1 MNTPETVTVAAGHTA
16 VPTVTDIVNASKGR
30 WPHILHNMG
39 INVPENNKH
48 GACPKC
54 GGKDRFRFDDKNG
67 KGTWFCNHCGNGDG
81 LDLITLVTG
90 KDIKSSC
97 HEINKII
104 QLPEFRKIT
113 PTRIKKVSAEK
124 GVGTYEKLKNG
135 CLSGESQYLTNKG
148 LMNNQYNIT
157 GHPYTQG
164 NFSFPAG
171 SLLLPLVNCQQ
182 TVTGGQLISPA
193 GEKSLLSGSVLS
205 GSFIIVSPQTAAQP
219 EQIIITE
226 GFATGLSIA
235 KITDALIVAAVAAT
249 NLVKAAQQLRGK
261 WPDARIII
269 AGDNDFSDGSDNTG
283 KMWAERAARAVDGWV
298 TLPPTHYKADWDDY
312 RQENNP
318 EKLKEAFFEEMMYFG
333 KDKTRLPQGFR
344 LTQEYLWF
352 DKQINKSDGDTE
364 IRNIKISS
372 PIKVTAITCD
382 ADGSNY
388 GRLLEWEDTYGNS
401 RKWAM
406 PMEMLSGSG
415 EELRRVLLVNGLSYI
430 NISGQARAHLMEYI
444 SLCRPERKVTCV
456 NKTGWHGNVY
466 VLQDEVIGAGADSV
480 ILQTSS
486 VQGKDFRVAGTSEEW
501 REHIGRYC
509 TGNAR
514 LAFSVSLAF
523 ASSLL
528 RLVGVGGGG
537 YHLKG
542 ESTDGKTTTMKVAA
556 SVCGGTD
563 YWYTWRAT
571 GNALEGTACR
581 RNDATLML
589 DEIREVDGREA
600 GNIAYMLANGQGKAR
615 AKTDG
620 SVRETNRWN
629 LLFLST
635 GELSLVEHAAN
646 AGERTYAGVEVR
658 MIQIP
663 SDSGKFGVFEE
674 LHQFASGKALAEY
687 LEQAVT
693 KYHGSPFRD
702 WLKYLTGNLT
712 EVSGTAKA
720 LLKEYTA
727 RMMPEDAGNQV
738 GRAITRFALVAMAGE
753 IATQAGMTGWQPGE
767 AYTAAE
773 KCLTAWM
780 KERGHT
786 ANQEDITA
794 LEQVS
799 DFISRNQF
807 SRFADWYDEH
817 SRPVSMMGF
826 RRVEKAAQGH
836 DPSIAFYVLPSA
848 WKEICKGYDSR
859 KVARLCVK
867 KGWLEAGK
875 DGRTQTS
882 IRLPEIGLKRVYL
895 FNSQILGCA
904 GDD

>member
-1 MNTPETVTVAAGHTA
+1 MTQTHFSVETPSVS
-16 VPTVTDIVNASKGR
+16 DIVKASQGR
-30 WPHILHNMG
+30 WLYILANLG
-39 INVPENNKH
+39 ITVPDNHKH

-67 KGTWFCNHCGNGDG
+67 KGTWFCNQCGHGDG
-81 LDLITLVTG
+81 LDLVKLVTG
-90 KDIKSSC
+90 KKTKTACQEVS
-97 HEINKII
+97 KII
-104 QLPEFRKIT
+104 LLPTFKEIAPT
-113 PTRIKKVSAEK
+113 PIKKVSAKK
-124 GVGTYEKLKNG
+124 GIEHYEKIKAFSSL
-135 CLSGESQYLTNKG
+135 GESQYLINKG
-148 LMNNQYNIT
+148 FANHQCLIT
-157 GHPYTQG
+157 RQQYTQG
-164 NFSFPAG
+164 EFSFPVG
-171 SLLLPLVNCQQ
+171 SLLLPLVD
-182 TVTGGQLISPA
+182 TDSVIKGGQLISLN
-193 GEKSLLSGSVLS
+193 GEKSLLSGSTLS
-205 GSFIIVSPQTAAQP
+205 GSFIIVRQP
-219 EQIIITE
+219 EKKPLEQIVITE
-226 GFATGLSIA
+226 GFATGLSLS
-235 KITDALIVAAVAAT
+235 KCLDALIVASVSAT
-249 NLVKAAQQLRGK
+249 NLVKVAQQLRAQY
-261 WPDARIII
+261 PDAKIII
-269 AGDNDFSDGSDNTG
+269 AGDNDFVDGKDNTG
-283 KMWAERAARAVDGWV
+283 KMWAERAGKAVDGWV
-298 TLPPTHYKADWDDY
+298 TLPPTHYKADWDDV
-312 RQENNP
+312 RQENSL
-318 EKLKEAFFEEMMYFG
+318 EKLKEAFFEEMTYYG
-333 KDKTRLPQGFR
+333 KDRTRLPQGFR

-352 DKQINKSDGDTE
+352 DKQITKSDGDIE
-364 IRNIKISS
+364 VRNIKISS

-388 GRLLEWEDTYGNS
+388 GRLLEWEDTYGNC

-466 VLQDEVIGAGADSV
+466 VLQDEVVGNGADSV

-486 VQGKDFRVAGTSEEW
+486 VQGKDFRVSGTSEQW
-501 REHIGRYC
+501 REHIGKYC
-509 TGNAR
+509 VGNAR

-523 ASSLL
+523 ASPLL
-528 RLVGVGGGG
+528 RLAGVGGGG

-542 ESTDGKTTTMKVAA
+542 ESTDGKTTTMKVAS

-635 GELSLVEHAAN
+635 GELSLVEHASN

-663 SDSGKFGVFEE
+663 SDSGKYGVFED
-674 LHQFASGKALAEY
+674 LHHFTSGKAIAEY
-687 LEQAVT
+687 LEHAVT
-693 KYHGSPFRD
+693 RYHGTPFRD
-702 WLKYLTGNLT
+702 WLKYITNNLSD
-712 EVSGTAKA
+712 VSNTAKA
-720 LLKEYTA
+720 LLKEYTTKL
-727 RMMPEDAGNQV
+727 MPENAGNQV

-753 IATQAGMTGWQPGE
+753 MATRAGITGWKEGE
-767 AYTAAE
+767 AFISAK
-773 KCLTAWM
+773 KCLSAWM

-786 ANQEDITA
+786 ANQEDMTA

-799 DFISRNQF
+799 DFISRHQF
-807 SRFADWYDEH
+807 SRFADWYDEY
-817 SRPVSMMGF
+817 SRPASMMGF
-826 RRVEKAAQGH
+826 RRVEKDTGNGES
-836 DPSIAFYVLPSA
+836 SITFYVLPTA
-848 WKEICKGYDSR
+848 WKEICKGFDAR
-859 KVARLCVK
+859 KVVRLCVE
-867 KGWLEAGK
+867 KGWLETGK
-875 DGRTQTS
+875 DGKTQTS
-882 IRLPEIGLKRVYL
+882 IRLPEIGVKRVYV
-895 FNSQILGCA
+895 FNSDVLGCSEIE
-904 GDD
+904 

>member
-1 MNTPETVTVAAGHTA
+1 MTQTHFSVETPSVS
-16 VPTVTDIVNASKGR
+16 DIVKASQGR
-30 WPHILHNMG
+30 WLYILANLG
-39 INVPENNKH
+39 ITVPDNHKH

-67 KGTWFCNHCGNGDG
+67 KGTWFCNQCGHGDG
-81 LDLITLVTG
+81 LDLVKLVTG
-90 KDIKSSC
+90 KETKTAC
-97 HEINKII
+97 QEVNKII
-104 QLPEFRKIT
+104 LLPAFKEIAPT
-113 PTRIKKVSAEK
+113 PIKKVSAKK
-124 GVGTYEKLKNG
+124 GIEHYEKIKAFCSL
-135 CLSGESQYLTNKG
+135 GESQYLINKG
-148 LMNNQYNIT
+148 FSNHQCLIT
-157 GHPYTQG
+157 RQQYTQG
-164 NFSFPAG
+164 EFSFPVG
-171 SLLLPLVNCQQ
+171 SLLLPLVD
-182 TVTGGQLISPA
+182 TDSVIKGGQLISLN
-193 GEKSLLSGSVLS
+193 GEKSLLSGSTLS
-205 GSFIIVSPQTAAQP
+205 GSFIVVRQP
-219 EQIIITE
+219 EKKPLEQIVITE
-226 GFATGLSIA
+226 GFATGLSLS
-235 KITDALIVAAVAAT
+235 KCLDALIVASVSAT
-249 NLVKAAQQLRGK
+249 NLVKVAQQLRAQY
-261 WPDARIII
+261 PDAKIII
-269 AGDNDFSDGSDNTG
+269 AGDNDFVDGKDNTG
-283 KMWAERAARAVDGWV
+283 KMWAERAGKAVDGWV
-298 TLPPTHYKADWDDY
+298 TLPPTHYKADWDDF
-312 RQENNP
+312 RQENSL
-318 EKLKEAFFEEMMYFG
+318 EKLKEAFFEEMTYYG
-333 KDKTRLPQGFR
+333 KDRTRLPQGFR

-352 DKQINKSDGDTE
+352 DKQITKSDGDIE
-364 IRNIKISS
+364 VRNIKISS

-388 GRLLEWEDTYGNS
+388 GRLLEWEDTYGNC

-466 VLQDEVIGAGADSV
+466 VLQDEVVGNGADSV

-486 VQGKDFRVAGTSEEW
+486 VQGKDFRVSGTSEQW
-501 REHIGRYC
+501 REHIGKYC
-509 TGNAR
+509 VGNAR

-523 ASSLL
+523 ASPLL
-528 RLVGVGGGG
+528 RLVSVGGGG

-542 ESTDGKTTTMKVAA
+542 ESTDGKTTTMKVAS

-635 GELSLVEHAAN
+635 GELSLVEHASN

-663 SDSGKFGVFEE
+663 SDSGKYGVFED
-674 LHQFASGKALAEY
+674 LHHFASGKAIAEY
-687 LEQAVT
+687 LEHAVT
-693 KYHGSPFRD
+693 RYHGTPFRD
-702 WLKYLTGNLT
+702 WLKYITNNLSD
-712 EVSGTAKA
+712 VSNTAKA
-720 LLKEYTA
+720 LLKEYTTKL
-727 RMMPEDAGNQV
+727 MPENAGNQV

-753 IATQAGMTGWQPGE
+753 MATRAGITGWKEGE
-767 AYTAAE
+767 AFISAK
-773 KCLTAWM
+773 KCLSAWM

-786 ANQEDITA
+786 ANQEDMTA

-799 DFISRNQF
+799 DFISRHQF
-807 SRFADWYDEH
+807 SRFADWYDEY
-817 SRPVSMMGF
+817 SRPASMMGF
-826 RRVEKAAQGH
+826 RRVEKDTGNGES
-836 DPSIAFYVLPSA
+836 SITFYVLPTA
-848 WKEICKGYDSR
+848 WKEICKGFDAR
-859 KVARLCVK
+859 KVVRLCVE
-867 KGWLEAGK
+867 KGWLETGK
-875 DGRTQTS
+875 DG
-882 IRLPEIGLKRVYL
+882 K
-895 FNSQILGCA
+895 
-904 GDD
+904 

>member
-1 MNTPETVTVAAGHTA
+1 MTQTHFSVETPSVS
-16 VPTVTDIVNASKGR
+16 DIVKASQGR
-30 WPHILHNMG
+30 WLYILANLG
-39 INVPENNKH
+39 ITVPDNHKH

-67 KGTWFCNHCGNGDG
+67 KGTWFCNQCGHGDG
-81 LDLITLVTG
+81 LDLVKLVTG
-90 KDIKSSC
+90 KETKTACQEVS
-97 HEINKII
+97 KII
-104 QLPEFRKIT
+104 LLPTFKEIA
-113 PTRIKKVSAEK
+113 PTQIKKVSAKK
-124 GVGTYEKLKNG
+124 GIEHYEKIKAFSSL
-135 CLSGESQYLTNKG
+135 GESQYLINKG
-148 LMNNQYNIT
+148 FANHQCLIT
-157 GHPYTQG
+157 RQQYTQG
-164 NFSFPAG
+164 EFSFPVG
-171 SLLLPLVNCQQ
+171 SLLLPLVD
-182 TVTGGQLISPA
+182 TDSVIKGGQLISLN
-193 GEKSLLSGSVLS
+193 GEKSLLSGSTLS
-205 GSFIIVSPQTAAQP
+205 GSFIIVRQP
-219 EQIIITE
+219 KKKPLEQIVITE
-226 GFATGLSIA
+226 GFATGLSLS
-235 KITDALIVAAVAAT
+235 KCLDALIVASVSAT
-249 NLVKAAQQLRGK
+249 NLVKVAQQLRAQY
-261 WPDARIII
+261 PDAKIII
-269 AGDNDFSDGSDNTG
+269 AGDNDFVDGKDNTG
-283 KMWAERAARAVDGWV
+283 KMWAERAGKAVDGWV
-298 TLPPTHYKADWDDY
+298 TLPPTHYKADWDDF
-312 RQENNP
+312 RQENSL
-318 EKLKEAFFEEMMYFG
+318 EKLKEAFFEEMTYYG
-333 KDKTRLPQGFR
+333 KDRTRLPQGFR

-352 DKQINKSDGDTE
+352 DKQITKSDGDIE
-364 IRNIKISS
+364 VRNIKISS

-388 GRLLEWEDTYGNS
+388 GRLLEWEDTYGNC

-466 VLQDEVIGAGADSV
+466 VLQDEVVGNGADSV

-486 VQGKDFRVAGTSEEW
+486 VQGKDFRVSGTSEQW
-501 REHIGRYC
+501 REHIGKYC
-509 TGNAR
+509 VGNAR

-523 ASSLL
+523 ASPLL
-528 RLVGVGGGG
+528 RLAGVGGGG

-542 ESTDGKTTTMKVAA
+542 ESTDGKTTTMKVAS

-635 GELSLVEHAAN
+635 GELSLVEHASN

-663 SDSGKFGVFEE
+663 SDSGKYGVFED
-674 LHQFASGKALAEY
+674 LHHFTSGKAIAEY
-687 LEQAVT
+687 LEHAVT
-693 KYHGSPFRD
+693 RYHGTPFRD
-702 WLKYLTGNLT
+702 WLKYITNNLSD
-712 EVSGTAKA
+712 VSNTAKA
-720 LLKEYTA
+720 LLKEYTTKL
-727 RMMPEDAGNQV
+727 MPENAGNQV

-753 IATQAGMTGWQPGE
+753 MATRAGITGWKEGE
-767 AYTAAE
+767 AFISAK
-773 KCLTAWM
+773 KCLSAWM

-786 ANQEDITA
+786 ANQEDMTA

-799 DFISRNQF
+799 DFISRHQF
-807 SRFADWYDEH
+807 SRFADWYDEY
-817 SRPVSMMGF
+817 SRPASMMGF
-826 RRVEKAAQGH
+826 RRVEKDTGNGES
-836 DPSIAFYVLPSA
+836 SITFYVLPTA
-848 WKEICKGYDSR
+848 WKEICKGFDAR
-859 KVARLCVK
+859 KVVRLCVE
-867 KGWLEAGK
+867 KGWLETGK
-875 DGRTQTS
+875 DGKTQTS
-882 IRLPEIGLKRVYL
+882 IRLPEIG
-895 FNSQILGCA
+895 
-904 GDD
+904 

>member
-1 MNTPETVTVAAGHTA
+1 MTQTHFSVETPSVS
-16 VPTVTDIVNASKGR
+16 DIVKASQGR
-30 WPHILHNMG
+30 WLYILANLG
-39 INVPENNKH
+39 ITVPDNHKH

-67 KGTWFCNHCGNGDG
+67 KGTWFCNQCGHGDG
-81 LDLITLVTG
+81 LDLVKLVTG
-90 KDIKSSC
+90 KKTKTACQEVS
-97 HEINKII
+97 KII
-104 QLPEFRKIT
+104 LLPTFKEIAPT
-113 PTRIKKVSAEK
+113 PIKKVSAKK
-124 GVGTYEKLKNG
+124 GIEHYEKIKAFSSL
-135 CLSGESQYLTNKG
+135 GESQYLINKG
-148 LMNNQYNIT
+148 FANHQCLIT
-157 GHPYTQG
+157 RQQYTQG
-164 NFSFPAG
+164 EFSFPVG
-171 SLLLPLVNCQQ
+171 SLLLPLVD
-182 TVTGGQLISPA
+182 TDSVIKGGQLISLN
-193 GEKSLLSGSVLS
+193 GEKSLLSGSTLS
-205 GSFIIVSPQTAAQP
+205 GSFIIVRQP
-219 EQIIITE
+219 EKKPLEQIVITE
-226 GFATGLSIA
+226 GFATGLSLS
-235 KITDALIVAAVAAT
+235 KCLDALIVASVSAT
-249 NLVKAAQQLRGK
+249 NLVKVAQQLRAQY
-261 WPDARIII
+261 PDAKIII
-269 AGDNDFSDGSDNTG
+269 AGDNDFVDGKDNTG
-283 KMWAERAARAVDGWV
+283 KMWAERAGKAVDGWV
-298 TLPPTHYKADWDDY
+298 TLPPTHYKADWDDF
-312 RQENNP
+312 RQENSL
-318 EKLKEAFFEEMMYFG
+318 EKLKEAFFEEMTYYG
-333 KDKTRLPQGFR
+333 KDRTRLPQGFR

-352 DKQINKSDGDTE
+352 DKQITKSDGDIE
-364 IRNIKISS
+364 VRNIKISS

-388 GRLLEWEDTYGNS
+388 GRLLEWEDTYGNC

-466 VLQDEVIGAGADSV
+466 VLQDEVVGNGADSV

-486 VQGKDFRVAGTSEEW
+486 VQGKDFRVSGTSEQW
-501 REHIGRYC
+501 REHIGKYC
-509 TGNAR
+509 VGNAR

-523 ASSLL
+523 ASPLL
-528 RLVGVGGGG
+528 RLAGVGGGG

-542 ESTDGKTTTMKVAA
+542 ESTDGKTTTMKVAS

-635 GELSLVEHAAN
+635 GELSLVEHASN

-663 SDSGKFGVFEE
+663 SDSGKYGVFED
-674 LHQFASGKALAEY
+674 LHHFTSGKAIAEY
-687 LEQAVT
+687 LEHAVT
-693 KYHGSPFRD
+693 RYHGTPFRD
-702 WLKYLTGNLT
+702 WLKYITNNLSD
-712 EVSGTAKA
+712 VSNTAKA
-720 LLKEYTA
+720 LLKEYTTKL
-727 RMMPEDAGNQV
+727 MPENAGNQV

-753 IATQAGMTGWQPGE
+753 MATRAGITGWKEGE
-767 AYTAAE
+767 AFISAK
-773 KCLTAWM
+773 KCLSAWM

-786 ANQEDITA
+786 ANQEDMTA

-799 DFISRNQF
+799 DFISRHQF
-807 SRFADWYDEH
+807 SRFADWYDEY
-817 SRPVSMMGF
+817 SRPASMMGF
-826 RRVEKAAQGH
+826 RCVEKDTGNGES
-836 DPSIAFYVLPSA
+836 SITFYVLPTA
-848 WKEICKGYDSR
+848 WKEICKGFDAR
-859 KVARLCVK
+859 KVVRLCVE
-867 KGWLEAGK
+867 KGWLETGK
-875 DGRTQTS
+875 DGKTQTS
-882 IRLPEIGLKRVYL
+882 IRLPEIGVKRVYV
-895 FNSQILGCA
+895 FNSDVLGCSEIE
-904 GDD
+904 

>member
-1 MNTPETVTVAAGHTA
+1 MTQTHFSAETPS
-16 VPTVTDIVNASKGR
+16 VTDIVKASQGR
-30 WPHILHNMG
+30 WLYILANLG
-39 INVPENNKH
+39 ITVPDNHKH

-67 KGTWFCNHCGNGDG
+67 KGTWFCNQCGHGDG
-81 LDLITLVTG
+81 LDLVKLVTG
-90 KDIKSSC
+90 KETKTAC
-97 HEINKII
+97 QEVNKII
-104 QLPEFRKIT
+104 LLPAFKEIAPT
-113 PTRIKKVSAEK
+113 PIKKVSAKK
-124 GVGTYEKLKNG
+124 GIEHYEKIKAFCSL
-135 CLSGESQYLTNKG
+135 GESQYLINKG
-148 LMNNQYNIT
+148 LANHQCLIT
-157 GHPYTQG
+157 RQQYTQG
-164 NFSFPAG
+164 EFNFPVG
-171 SLLLPLVNCQQ
+171 SLLLPLVD
-182 TVTGGQLISPA
+182 TDSVIKGGQLISLN
-193 GEKSLLSGSVLS
+193 GEKSLLSGSTLS
-205 GSFIIVSPQTAAQP
+205 GSFIVVRQP
-219 EQIIITE
+219 EKKPLEQIVITE
-226 GFATGLSIA
+226 GFATGLSLS
-235 KITDALIVAAVAAT
+235 KCLDALIVASVSAT
-249 NLVKAAQQLRGK
+249 NLVKVAQQLRAQYPEIK
-261 WPDARIII
+261 III
-269 AGDNDFSDGSDNTG
+269 AGDNDFVDGKDNTG
-283 KMWAERAARAVDGWV
+283 KIWAERAGKAVDGWV
-298 TLPPTHYKADWDDY
+298 TLPPTHYKADWDDF
-312 RQENNP
+312 RQENSL
-318 EKLKEAFFEEMMYFG
+318 EKLKEAFFEEMTYYG
-333 KDKTRLPQGFR
+333 KDRTRLPQGFR

-352 DKQINKSDGDTE
+352 DKQITKSDGDIE
-364 IRNIKISS
+364 VRNIKISS

-388 GRLLEWEDTYGNS
+388 GRLLEWEDTYGNC

-466 VLQDEVIGAGADSV
+466 VLQDEVVGNGADSV

-486 VQGKDFRVAGTSEEW
+486 VQGKDFRVSGTSEQW
-501 REHIGRYC
+501 REHIGKYC
-509 TGNAR
+509 VGNAR

-523 ASSLL
+523 ASPLL
-528 RLVGVGGGG
+528 RLAGVGGGG

-542 ESTDGKTTTMKVAA
+542 ESTDGKTTTMKVAS

-635 GELSLVEHAAN
+635 GELSLVEHASN

-663 SDSGKFGVFEE
+663 SDSGKYGVFED
-674 LHQFASGKALAEY
+674 LHHFASGKAIAEY
-687 LEQAVT
+687 LEHAVT
-693 KYHGSPFRD
+693 RYHGTPFRD
-702 WLKYLTGNLT
+702 WLKYITNNLSD
-712 EVSGTAKA
+712 VSNTAKA
-720 LLKEYTA
+720 LLKEYTTKL
-727 RMMPEDAGNQV
+727 MPENAGNQV

-753 IATQAGMTGWQPGE
+753 MATRAGITGWKEGE
-767 AYTAAE
+767 AFISAK
-773 KCLTAWM
+773 KCLSAWM

-786 ANQEDITA
+786 ANQEDMTA

-799 DFISRNQF
+799 DFISRHQF
-807 SRFADWYDEH
+807 SRFADWYDEY
-817 SRPVSMMGF
+817 SRPASMMGF
-826 RRVEKAAQGH
+826 RRVEKDTGNGES
-836 DPSIAFYVLPSA
+836 SITFYVLPTA
-848 WKEICKGYDSR
+848 WKEICKGFDAR
-859 KVARLCVK
+859 KVVRLCVE
-867 KGWLEAGK
+867 KGWLETGK
-875 DGRTQTS
+875 DGKTQTS
-882 IRLPEIGLKRVYL
+882 IRLPEIGVKRVYV
-895 FNSQILGCA
+895 FNSDVLGCSEIE
-904 GDD
+904 

>member
-1 MNTPETVTVAAGHTA
+1 MTQTHFSVETPSVS
-16 VPTVTDIVNASKGR
+16 DIVKASQGR
-30 WPHILHNMG
+30 WLYILANLG
-39 INVPENNKH
+39 ITVPDNHKH

-67 KGTWFCNHCGNGDG
+67 KGTWFCNQCGHGDG
-81 LDLITLVTG
+81 LDLVKLVTG
-90 KDIKSSC
+90 KETKTAC
-97 HEINKII
+97 QEVNKII
-104 QLPEFRKIT
+104 LLPAFKEIAPT
-113 PTRIKKVSAEK
+113 PVKNVSAKK
-124 GVGTYEKLKNG
+124 GIEHYEKIKAFCSL
-135 CLSGESQYLTNKG
+135 GESQYLINKG
-148 LMNNQYNIT
+148 FANHQCLIT
-157 GHPYTQG
+157 RQQYTQG
-164 NFSFPAG
+164 EFSFPVG
-171 SLLLPLVNCQQ
+171 SLLLPLVD
-182 TVTGGQLISPA
+182 TDSVIKGGQLISLN
-193 GEKSLLSGSVLS
+193 GEKSLLSGSTLS
-205 GSFIIVSPQTAAQP
+205 GSFIIVRQP
-219 EQIIITE
+219 EKKPLEQIVITE
-226 GFATGLSIA
+226 GFATGLSLS
-235 KITDALIVAAVAAT
+235 KCLDALIVASVSAT
-249 NLVKAAQQLRGK
+249 NLVKVAQQLRAQY
-261 WPDARIII
+261 PDAKIII
-269 AGDNDFSDGSDNTG
+269 AGDNDFVDGKDNTG
-283 KMWAERAARAVDGWV
+283 KMWAERAGKAVDGWV
-298 TLPPTHYKADWDDY
+298 TLPPTHYKADWDDF
-312 RQENNP
+312 RQENSL
-318 EKLKEAFFEEMMYFG
+318 EKLKEAFFEEMTYYG
-333 KDKTRLPQGFR
+333 KDRTRLPQGFR

-352 DKQINKSDGDTE
+352 DKQITKSDGDIE
-364 IRNIKISS
+364 VRNIKISS

-388 GRLLEWEDTYGNS
+388 GRLLEWEDTYGNC

-466 VLQDEVIGAGADSV
+466 VLQDEVVGNGADSV

-486 VQGKDFRVAGTSEEW
+486 VQGKDFRVSGTSEQW
-501 REHIGRYC
+501 REHIGKYC
-509 TGNAR
+509 IGNAR

-523 ASSLL
+523 ASPLL
-528 RLVGVGGGG
+528 RLAGVGGGG

-542 ESTDGKTTTMKVAA
+542 ESTDGKTTTMKVAS

-635 GELSLVEHAAN
+635 GELSLVEHASN

-663 SDSGKFGVFEE
+663 SDSGKYGVFED
-674 LHQFASGKALAEY
+674 LHHFTSGKAIAEY
-687 LEQAVT
+687 LEHAVT
-693 KYHGSPFRD
+693 RYHGTPFRD
-702 WLKYLTGNLT
+702 WLKYITNNLSD
-712 EVSGTAKA
+712 VSNTAKA
-720 LLKEYTA
+720 LLKEYTTKL
-727 RMMPEDAGNQV
+727 MPENAGNQV

-753 IATQAGMTGWQPGE
+753 MATRAGITGWKEGE
-767 AYTAAE
+767 AFISAK
-773 KCLTAWM
+773 KCLSAWM

-786 ANQEDITA
+786 ANQEDMTA

-799 DFISRNQF
+799 DFISRHQF
-807 SRFADWYDEH
+807 SRFVDWYDEY
-817 SRPVSMMGF
+817 SRPASMMGF
-826 RRVEKAAQGH
+826 RRVEKDTGNGES
-836 DPSIAFYVLPSA
+836 SITFYVLPTA
-848 WKEICKGYDSR
+848 WKEICKGFDAR
-859 KVARLCVK
+859 KVVRLCVE
-867 KGWLEAGK
+867 KGWLETGK
-875 DGRTQTS
+875 DGKPQTS
-882 IRLPEIGLKRVYL
+882 IRLPEIGVKRVYI
-895 FNSQILGCA
+895 FNSEVLGCSEIE
-904 GDD
+904 

>member
-1 MNTPETVTVAAGHTA
+1 MTQTHFSVETPSVS
-16 VPTVTDIVNASKGR
+16 DIVKASQGR
-30 WPHILHNMG
+30 WLYILANLG
-39 INVPENNKH
+39 ITVPDNHKH

-67 KGTWFCNHCGNGDG
+67 KGTWFCNQCGHGDG
-81 LDLITLVTG
+81 LDLVKLVTG
-90 KDIKSSC
+90 KETKTACQEVS
-97 HEINKII
+97 KII
-104 QLPEFRKIT
+104 LLPTFKEIAPT
-113 PTRIKKVSAEK
+113 PIKKVSAKK
-124 GVGTYEKLKNG
+124 GIEHYEKIKAFSSL
-135 CLSGESQYLTNKG
+135 GESQYLINKG
-148 LMNNQYNIT
+148 FANHQCLIT
-157 GHPYTQG
+157 RQQYTQG
-164 NFSFPAG
+164 EFSFPVG
-171 SLLLPLVNCQQ
+171 SLLLPLVD
-182 TVTGGQLISPA
+182 TDSVIKGGQLISLN
-193 GEKSLLSGSVLS
+193 GEKSLLSGSTLS
-205 GSFIIVSPQTAAQP
+205 GSFIIVRQP
-219 EQIIITE
+219 EKKPLEQIVITE
-226 GFATGLSIA
+226 GFATGLSLS
-235 KITDALIVAAVAAT
+235 KCLDALIVASVSAT
-249 NLVKAAQQLRGK
+249 NLVKVAQQLRAQY
-261 WPDARIII
+261 PDAKIII
-269 AGDNDFSDGSDNTG
+269 AGDNDFVDGKDNTG
-283 KMWAERAARAVDGWV
+283 KMWAERAGKAVDGWV
-298 TLPPTHYKADWDDY
+298 TLPPTHYKADWDDF
-312 RQENNP
+312 RQENSL
-318 EKLKEAFFEEMMYFG
+318 EKLKEAFFEEMTYYG
-333 KDKTRLPQGFR
+333 KDRTRLPQGFR

-352 DKQINKSDGDTE
+352 DKQITKSDGDIE
-364 IRNIKISS
+364 VRNIKISS

-388 GRLLEWEDTYGNS
+388 GRLLEWEDTYGNC

-466 VLQDEVIGAGADSV
+466 VLQDEVVGNGADSV
-480 ILQTSS
+480 ILQTSR
-486 VQGKDFRVAGTSEEW
+486 VQGKDFRVSGTSEQW
-501 REHIGRYC
+501 REHIGKYC
-509 TGNAR
+509 VGNAR

-523 ASSLL
+523 ASPLL

-542 ESTDGKTTTMKVAA
+542 ESTDGKTTTMKVAS

-635 GELSLVEHAAN
+635 GELSLVEHASN

-663 SDSGKFGVFEE
+663 SDSGKYGVFED
-674 LHQFASGKALAEY
+674 LHHFTSGKAIAEY
-687 LEQAVT
+687 LEHAVT
-693 KYHGSPFRD
+693 RYHGTPFRD
-702 WLKYLTGNLT
+702 WLKYITNNLSD
-712 EVSGTAKA
+712 VSNTAKA
-720 LLKEYTA
+720 LLKEYTTKL
-727 RMMPEDAGNQV
+727 MPENAGNQV

-753 IATQAGMTGWQPGE
+753 MATRAGITGWKEGE
-767 AYTAAE
+767 AFISAK
-773 KCLTAWM
+773 KCLSAWM

-786 ANQEDITA
+786 ANQEDMTA

-799 DFISRNQF
+799 DFISRHQF
-807 SRFADWYDEH
+807 SRFADWYDEY
-817 SRPVSMMGF
+817 SRPASMMGF
-826 RRVEKAAQGH
+826 RRVEKDTGNGES
-836 DPSIAFYVLPSA
+836 SITFYVLPTA
-848 WKEICKGYDSR
+848 WKEICKGFDAR
-859 KVARLCVK
+859 KVVRLCVE
-867 KGWLEAGK
+867 KGWLETGK
-875 DGRTQTS
+875 DGKTQTS
-882 IRLPEIGLKRVYL
+882 IRLPEIGVKRVYV
-895 FNSQILGCA
+895 FNSDVLGCSEIE
-904 GDD
+904 

>member
-1 MNTPETVTVAAGHTA
+1 MTQTHFSVETPSVS
-16 VPTVTDIVNASKGR
+16 DIVNASQGR
-30 WPHILHNMG
+30 WLYILANLG
-39 INVPENNKH
+39 ITVPDNHKH

-67 KGTWFCNHCGNGDG
+67 KGTWFCNQCGHGDG
-81 LDLITLVTG
+81 LDLVKLVTG
-90 KDIKSSC
+90 KETKTAC
-97 HEINKII
+97 QEVNKII
-104 QLPEFRKIT
+104 LLPAFKEIAPT
-113 PTRIKKVSAEK
+113 PIKKVSAKK
-124 GVGTYEKLKNG
+124 GIEHYEKIKAFCSL
-135 CLSGESQYLTNKG
+135 GESQYLINKG
-148 LMNNQYNIT
+148 LANHQCLIT
-157 GHPYTQG
+157 RQQYTQG
-164 NFSFPAG
+164 EFSFPVG
-171 SLLLPLVNCQQ
+171 SLLLPLVG
-182 TVTGGQLISPA
+182 TDSVIKGGQLISLN
-193 GEKSLLSGSVLS
+193 GEKSLLSGSTLS
-205 GSFIIVSPQTAAQP
+205 GSFIVVRQP
-219 EQIIITE
+219 EKKPLEQIVITE
-226 GFATGLSIA
+226 GFATGLSLS
-235 KITDALIVAAVAAT
+235 KCLDALIVASVSAT
-249 NLVKAAQQLRGK
+249 NLVKVAQQLRAQY
-261 WPDARIII
+261 PDAKIII
-269 AGDNDFSDGSDNTG
+269 AGDNDFVDGKDNTG
-283 KMWAERAARAVDGWV
+283 KMWAERAGKAVDGWV
-298 TLPPTHYKADWDDY
+298 TLPPTHYKADWDDF
-312 RQENNP
+312 RQENSL
-318 EKLKEAFFEEMMYFG
+318 EKLKEAFFEEMTYYG
-333 KDKTRLPQGFR
+333 KDRTRLPQGFR

-352 DKQINKSDGDTE
+352 DKQITKSDGDIE
-364 IRNIKISS
+364 VRNIKISS

-388 GRLLEWEDTYGNS
+388 GRLLEWEDTYGNC

-466 VLQDEVIGAGADSV
+466 VLQDEVVGNGADSV

-486 VQGKDFRVAGTSEEW
+486 VQGKDFRVSGTSEQW
-501 REHIGRYC
+501 REHIGKYC
-509 TGNAR
+509 VGNAR

-523 ASSLL
+523 ASPLL

-542 ESTDGKTTTMKVAA
+542 ESTDGKTTTMKVAS

-635 GELSLVEHAAN
+635 GELSLVEHASN

-663 SDSGKFGVFEE
+663 SDSGKYGVFED
-674 LHQFASGKALAEY
+674 LHHFTSGKAIAEY
-687 LEQAVT
+687 LEHAVT
-693 KYHGSPFRD
+693 RYHGTPFRD
-702 WLKYLTGNLT
+702 WLKYITNNLSD
-712 EVSGTAKA
+712 VSNTAKA
-720 LLKEYTA
+720 LLKEYTTKL
-727 RMMPEDAGNQV
+727 MPENAGNQV

-753 IATQAGMTGWQPGE
+753 MATRAGITGWKEGE
-767 AYTAAE
+767 AFISAK
-773 KCLTAWM
+773 KCLSAWM

-786 ANQEDITA
+786 ANQEDMTA

-799 DFISRNQF
+799 DFISRHQF
-807 SRFADWYDEH
+807 SRFADWYDEY
-817 SRPVSMMGF
+817 SRPASMMGF
-826 RRVEKAAQGH
+826 RRVEKDTGNGES
-836 DPSIAFYVLPSA
+836 SITFYVLPTA
-848 WKEICKGYDSR
+848 WKEICKGFDAR
-859 KVARLCVK
+859 KVVRLCVE
-867 KGWLEAGK
+867 KGWLETGK
-875 DGRTQTS
+875 DGKTQTS
-882 IRLPEIGLKRVYL
+882 IRLPEIGVKRVYV
-895 FNSQILGCA
+895 FNSDVLGCSEIE
-904 GDD
+904 

>member
-1 MNTPETVTVAAGHTA
+1 MNSQNYPDSSTTHIRIPSVTEIVKAA
-16 VPTVTDIVNASKGR
+16 NGR
-30 WPHILHNMG
+30 WFYILNNLG
-39 INVPENNKH
+39 VSVPENHKH

-67 KGTWFCNHCGNGDG
+67 KGTWFCNHCGSGDG
-81 LDLITLVTG
+81 LDLIKLVTG
-90 KDIKSSC
+90 QDIKTTC
-97 HEINKII
+97 FEINKILL
-104 QLPEFRKIT
+104 LPEFKKIT
-113 PTRIKKVSAEK
+113 PTRVKKVSAQK
-124 GVGTYEKLKNG
+124 GIELFEKLKAL
-135 CLSGESQYLTNKG
+135 CFSGESQYLSNKG
-148 LMNNQYNIT
+148 LTNHQYLIT
-157 GHPYTQG
+157 QQQYTQG
-164 NFSFPAG
+164 EFIFPIG
-171 SLLLPLVNCQQ
+171 SLLLPLVDNQFLIK
-182 TVTGGQLISPA
+182 GGQLTSPK
-193 GEKSLLSGSVLS
+193 GEKSLLSGSALS
-205 GSFIIVSPQTAAQP
+205 GSFIVVTDKANEHI
-219 EQIIITE
+219 EQIVITE
-226 GFATGLSIA
+226 GFATGLSLSKVI
-235 KITDALIVAAVAAT
+235 DSFIVAAVAAT
-249 NLVKAAQQLRGK
+249 NLVKVAQHLRER
-261 WPDARIII
+261 WPQAKIII
-269 AGDNDFSDGSDNTG
+269 AGDNDFIDGKENTG
-283 KMWAERAARAVDGWV
+283 KVWAEKAAKAVDGWIS
-298 TLPPTHYKADWDDY
+298 LPPTHYKADWDDY
-312 RQENNP
+312 RQENSAD
-318 EKLKEAFFEEMMYFG
+318 KVKEAFFEEMTYCG
-333 KDKTRLPQGFR
+333 KDKAYLPQGFR
-344 LTQEYLWF
+344 LTQEYLWY
-352 DKQINKSDGDTE
+352 DKLVNKSDGDTE

-388 GRLLEWEDTYGNS
+388 GRLLEWEDTYGNC

-444 SLCRPERKVTCV
+444 SLCRPEKKVTCV

-466 VLQDEVIGAGADSV
+466 VLQDEVVGSGADSV

-486 VQGKDFRVAGTSEEW
+486 VQGKDFRVSGTSEEW
-501 REHIGRYC
+501 REHIGKYC
-509 TGNAR
+509 VGNAR

-528 RLVGVGGGG
+528 KLVGVGGGG

-663 SDSGKFGVFEE
+663 SDSGKHGVFEE
-674 LHQFASGKALAEY
+674 LHQFTSGKSLAEY
-687 LEQAVT
+687 LEHAVT

-702 WLKYLTGNLT
+702 WLKYLTHDLT
-712 EVSGTAKA
+712 FISGTAKA

-727 RMMPEDAGNQV
+727 KMMPENAGNQV

-753 IATQAGMTGWQPGE
+753 IATLAGITGWKQGE
-767 AYTAAE
+767 AFTAA
-773 KCLTAWM
+773 KTCLDAWM
-780 KERGHT
+780 NERGHT

-794 LEQVS
+794 LEQIT

-807 SRFADWYDEH
+807 SRFADWYDEN
-817 SRPVSMMGF
+817 SRPMNMMGF
-826 RRVEKAAQGH
+826 RRVEKGTGNQE
-836 DPSIAFYVLPSA
+836 PTIQFYVLPTA
-848 WKEICKGYDSR
+848 WKEICKGFDSR
-859 KVARLCVK
+859 KVVRLCIE
-867 KGWLEAGK
+867 KGWLETGK
-875 DGRTQTS
+875 DGKAQTS
-882 IRLPEIGLKRVYL
+882 IRLPEIGVKRVYV
-895 FNSQILGCA
+895 FNNEVLGSTEIH
-904 GDD
+904 

>member
-1 MNTPETVTVAAGHTA
+1 MNNQTHQNSSMAQARTPSVSDIVKSANGRWGYILNNLGVTVPDNH
-16 VPTVTDIVNASKGR
+16 
-30 WPHILHNMG
+30 
-39 INVPENNKH
+39 KH

-67 KGTWFCNHCGNGDG
+67 KGTWFCNHCGSGDG
-81 LDLITLVTG
+81 LDLLKLVTG
-90 KDIKSSC
+90 QDIKTTC
-97 HEINKII
+97 LEINKILL
-104 QLPEFRKIT
+104 LPEFKKIA
-113 PTRIKKVSAEK
+113 PTQIKKVSATRGIESF
-124 GVGTYEKLKNG
+124 EKLKAMS
-135 CLSGESQYLTNKG
+135 LSGESQYLTNKG
-148 LMNNQYNIT
+148 LTNHQCLIIQQ
-157 GHPYTQG
+157 HYTQG
-164 NFSFPAG
+164 ELKFPTG
-171 SLLLPLVNCQQ
+171 SLLLPLVDNQFL
-182 TVTGGQLISPA
+182 VKGGQLISPT
-193 GEKSLLSGSVLS
+193 GEKALLSGSALS
-205 GSFIIVSPQTAAQP
+205 GSFIIVSVQAQESL
-219 EQIIITE
+219 EQIVITE
-226 GFATGLSIA
+226 GFATGLSLSKVI
-235 KITDALIVAAVAAT
+235 DSFIVAAVAAT
-249 NLVKAAQQLRGK
+249 NLVKVAQQLRERYPLAK
-261 WPDARIII
+261 III
-269 AGDNDFSDGSDNTG
+269 AGDNDYIDGKENTG
-283 KMWAERAARAVDGWV
+283 KLWAEKAAKAVDGWI

-312 RQENNP
+312 RQENSTI
-318 EKLKEAFFEEMMYFG
+318 KVKEAFFEEMTYCG
-333 KDKTRLPQGFR
+333 KDKAYLPQGFR
-344 LTQEYLWF
+344 LTQEYLWY
-352 DKQINKSDGDTE
+352 DKLVNKSDGDTE
-364 IRNIKISS
+364 VRNIKISS

-388 GRLLEWEDTYGNS
+388 GRLLEWDDTYGNC

-444 SLCRPERKVTCV
+444 SLCRPEKKVTCV

-466 VLQDEVIGAGADSV
+466 VLQDEVVGTGADSV

-486 VQGKDFRVAGTSEEW
+486 VQGKDFRVAGTSDEW
-501 REHIGRYC
+501 REHIGKYC
-509 TGNAR
+509 VGNAR

-528 RLVGVGGGG
+528 KLVGVGGGG

-563 YWYTWRAT
+563 YWYTWRAR

-663 SDSGKFGVFEE
+663 SDSGKHGVFED
-674 LHQFASGKALAEY
+674 LHQFSSGKALAEH

-702 WLKYLTGNLT
+702 WLKYLTNDLT
-712 EVSGTAKA
+712 FISSTAKA

-727 RMMPEDAGNQV
+727 KLTPENAGNQV

-753 IATQAGMTGWQPGE
+753 IATLAGITGWKEGE
-767 AYTAAE
+767 AFTAA
-773 KCLTAWM
+773 KTCLDAWM
-780 KERGHT
+780 NERGHT
-786 ANQEDITA
+786 ANQEDMTA
-794 LEQVS
+794 LEQIT

-807 SRFADWYDEH
+807 SRFADWYDEN
-817 SRPVSMMGF
+817 SRPMNMMGF
-826 RRVEKAAQGH
+826 RRVEKGVCNQE
-836 DPSIAFYVLPSA
+836 PTIQFYVLPTA
-848 WKEICKGYDSR
+848 WKEICKGFDAR
-859 KVARLCVK
+859 KVVRLCIE
-867 KGWLEAGK
+867 KGWLETGK
-875 DGRTQTS
+875 DGKAQTS
-882 IRLPEIGLKRVYL
+882 IRLPEIGVKRVYV
-895 FNSQILGCA
+895 FNSEVLGSADIL
-904 GDD
+904 

>member
-1 MNTPETVTVAAGHTA
+1 MTQTHFSVETPSVS
-16 VPTVTDIVNASKGR
+16 DIVKASQGR
-30 WPHILHNMG
+30 WLYILANLG
-39 INVPENNKH
+39 ITVPDNHKH

-67 KGTWFCNHCGNGDG
+67 KGTWFCNQCGHGDG
-81 LDLITLVTG
+81 LDLVKLVTG
-90 KDIKSSC
+90 KETKTAC
-97 HEINKII
+97 QEVNKII
-104 QLPEFRKIT
+104 LLPAFKEIAPT
-113 PTRIKKVSAEK
+113 PVKKVSAKK
-124 GVGTYEKLKNG
+124 GIEHYEKIKAFCSL
-135 CLSGESQYLTNKG
+135 GESQYLINKG
-148 LMNNQYNIT
+148 LANHQCLIT
-157 GHPYTQG
+157 RQQYTQG
-164 NFSFPAG
+164 EFSFPVG
-171 SLLLPLVNCQQ
+171 SLLLPLVD
-182 TVTGGQLISPA
+182 TDSVIKGGQLISLN
-193 GEKSLLSGSVLS
+193 GEKSLLSGSTLS
-205 GSFIIVSPQTAAQP
+205 GSFIVVCQP
-219 EQIIITE
+219 EKKPLEQIVITE
-226 GFATGLSIA
+226 GFATGLSLS
-235 KITDALIVAAVAAT
+235 KCLDALIVASVSAT
-249 NLVKAAQQLRGK
+249 NLVKVAQQLRAQY
-261 WPDARIII
+261 PDAKIII
-269 AGDNDFSDGSDNTG
+269 AGDNDFVDGKDNTG
-283 KMWAERAARAVDGWV
+283 KMWAERAGKAVDGWV
-298 TLPPTHYKADWDDY
+298 TLPPTHYKADWDDF
-312 RQENNP
+312 RQENSL
-318 EKLKEAFFEEMMYFG
+318 EKLKEAFFEEMTYYG
-333 KDKTRLPQGFR
+333 KDRTRLPQGFR

-352 DKQINKSDGDTE
+352 DKQITKSDGDIE
-364 IRNIKISS
+364 VRNIKISS

-388 GRLLEWEDTYGNS
+388 GRLLEWEDTYGNC

-466 VLQDEVIGAGADSV
+466 VLQDEVVGNGADSV

-486 VQGKDFRVAGTSEEW
+486 VQGKDFRVSGTSEQW
-501 REHIGRYC
+501 REHIGKYC
-509 TGNAR
+509 VGNAR

-523 ASSLL
+523 ASPLL
-528 RLVGVGGGG
+528 RLAGVGGGG

-542 ESTDGKTTTMKVAA
+542 ESTDGKTTTMKVAS

-635 GELSLVEHAAN
+635 GELSLVEHASN

-663 SDSGKFGVFEE
+663 SDSGKYGVFED
-674 LHQFASGKALAEY
+674 LHHFTSGKAIAEY
-687 LEQAVT
+687 LEHAVT
-693 KYHGSPFRD
+693 RYHGTPFRD
-702 WLKYLTGNLT
+702 WLKYITNNLSD
-712 EVSGTAKA
+712 VSNTAKA
-720 LLKEYTA
+720 LLKEYTTKL
-727 RMMPEDAGNQV
+727 MPENAGNQV

-753 IATQAGMTGWQPGE
+753 MATRAGITGWKEGE
-767 AYTAAE
+767 AFISAK
-773 KCLTAWM
+773 KCLSAWM

-786 ANQEDITA
+786 ANQEDMTA

-799 DFISRNQF
+799 DFISRHQF
-807 SRFADWYDEH
+807 SRFADWYDEY
-817 SRPVSMMGF
+817 SRPASMMGF
-826 RRVEKAAQGH
+826 RRVEKDTGNGES
-836 DPSIAFYVLPSA
+836 SITFYVLPTA
-848 WKEICKGYDSR
+848 WKEICKGFDAR
-859 KVARLCVK
+859 KVVRLCVE
-867 KGWLEAGK
+867 KGWLETGK
-875 DGRTQTS
+875 DGKTQTS
-882 IRLPEIGLKRVYL
+882 IRLPEIGVKRVYV
-895 FNSQILGCA
+895 FNSDVLGCSEIE
-904 GDD
+904 

>member
-1 MNTPETVTVAAGHTA
+1 MSLLNSSNSLTA
-16 VPTVTDIVNASKGR
+16 STQLPSVTDIMRSANGR
-30 WPHILHNMG
+30 WHYILTSLG
-39 INVPENNKH
+39 VCVPDNHKH

-67 KGTWFCNHCGNGDG
+67 KGTWFCNQCGSGDG
-81 LDLITLVTG
+81 LDLLKLVTG
-90 KDIKSSC
+90 KDTKTAC
-97 HEINKII
+97 FEINKILL
-104 QLPEFRKIT
+104 LPEFSKVI
-113 PTRIKKVSAEK
+113 PTKIKKVNAARSIELF
-124 GVGTYEKLKNG
+124 EKLKASSY
-135 CLSGESQYLTNKG
+135 LGESQYLTNKG
-148 LMNNQYNIT
+148 LINHQCLIT
-157 GHPYTQG
+157 QNSYKQG
-164 NFSFPAG
+164 ELSFPIG
-171 SLLLPLVNCQQ
+171 SILLPLVDNQFQ
-182 TVTGGQLISPA
+182 VKGGQLISPEGDKA
-193 GEKSLLSGSVLS
+193 LLSGSGLS
-205 GSFIIVSPQTAAQP
+205 GSFIVVSEKAQDTL
-219 EQIIITE
+219 EQIVITE
-226 GFATGLSIA
+226 GFATGLSLA
-235 KITDALIVAAVAAT
+235 KVIDTFIVAAVAAT
-249 NLVKAAQQLRGK
+249 NLEKVAQQLRERYPSVK
-261 WPDARIII
+261 III
-269 AGDNDFSDGSDNTG
+269 AGDNDFIDGKENTG
-283 KMWAERAARAVDGWV
+283 KVWAEKAAKAVDGWI

-312 RQENNP
+312 RQENNTV
-318 EKLKEAFFEEMMYFG
+318 KVKEAFFEEMTYCG
-333 KDKTRLPQGFR
+333 KDKAYLPQGFR
-344 LTQEYLWF
+344 LTQEYLWY
-352 DKQINKSDGDTE
+352 DKLVNKSDGDTE
-364 IRNIKISS
+364 VRNIKISS

-388 GRLLEWEDTYGNS
+388 GRLLEWDDTYGNC

-444 SLCRPERKVTCV
+444 SLCRPEKKVTCV

-466 VLQDEVIGAGADSV
+466 VLQDEVVGTGADSV

-486 VQGKDFRVAGTSEEW
+486 VQGKDFRVAGTSDEW
-501 REHIGRYC
+501 REHIGKYC
-509 TGNAR
+509 VGNAR

-528 RLVGVGGGG
+528 KLVGVGGGG

-663 SDSGKFGVFEE
+663 SDSGKHGVFED

-687 LEQAVT
+687 LEHAVT
-693 KYHGSPFRD
+693 KYHGTPFRD
-702 WLKYLTGNLT
+702 WLKYLTNDLT
-712 EVSGTAKA
+712 FISGTAKT

-727 RMMPEDAGNQV
+727 KMMPENAGNQV

-753 IATQAGMTGWQPGE
+753 IATIAGITGWQEGE
-767 AYTAAE
+767 AYIAAE
-773 KCLTAWM
+773 KCLAAWM

-794 LEQVS
+794 LEQVT

-807 SRFADWYDEH
+807 SRFADWYDEN
-817 SRPVSMMGF
+817 SRPLNMMGF
-826 RRVEKAAQGH
+826 RRVEKGAGNQE
-836 DPSIAFYVLPSA
+836 PTVQFYVLSSA

-859 KVARLCVK
+859 KVARLCID

-875 DGRTQTS
+875 DGRSQNS

-895 FNSQILGCA
+895 FNSDVLGSA
-904 GDD
+904 E

>member
-1 MNTPETVTVAAGHTA
+1 MTQTHFSSETPS
-16 VPTVTDIVNASKGR
+16 VTDIVKASQGR
-30 WPHILHNMG
+30 WLYILTNLG
-39 INVPENNKH
+39 ITVPDNHKH

-67 KGTWFCNHCGNGDG
+67 KGTWFCNQCGHGDG
-81 LDLITLVTG
+81 LDLVKLVTG
-90 KDIKSSC
+90 KETKTACQEVS
-97 HEINKII
+97 KII
-104 QLPEFRKIT
+104 LLPTFKEIA
-113 PTRIKKVSAEK
+113 PTQIKKVSAKK
-124 GVGTYEKLKNG
+124 GIEHYEKIKAFSSL
-135 CLSGESQYLTNKG
+135 GESQYLINKG
-148 LMNNQYNIT
+148 FANHQCLIT
-157 GHPYTQG
+157 RQQYTQG
-164 NFSFPAG
+164 EFSFPVG
-171 SLLLPLVNCQQ
+171 SLLLPLVD
-182 TVTGGQLISPA
+182 TDSVIKGGQLISLN
-193 GEKSLLSGSVLS
+193 GEKSLLSGSTLS
-205 GSFIIVSPQTAAQP
+205 GSFIIVRQP
-219 EQIIITE
+219 EKKPLEQIVITE
-226 GFATGLSIA
+226 GFATGLSLS
-235 KITDALIVAAVAAT
+235 KCLDALIVASVSAT
-249 NLVKAAQQLRGK
+249 NLVKVAQQLRAQY
-261 WPDARIII
+261 PDAKIII
-269 AGDNDFSDGSDNTG
+269 AGDNDFVDGKDNTG
-283 KMWAERAARAVDGWV
+283 KMWAERAGKAVDGWV
-298 TLPPTHYKADWDDY
+298 TLPPTHYKADWDDF
-312 RQENNP
+312 RQENSL
-318 EKLKEAFFEEMMYFG
+318 EKLKEAFFEEMTYYG
-333 KDKTRLPQGFR
+333 KDRTRLPQGFR

-352 DKQINKSDGDTE
+352 DKQITKSDGDIE
-364 IRNIKISS
+364 VRNIKISS

-388 GRLLEWEDTYGNS
+388 GRLLEWEDTYGNC

-466 VLQDEVIGAGADSV
+466 VLQDEVVGNGADSV

-486 VQGKDFRVAGTSEEW
+486 VQGKDFRVSGTSEQW
-501 REHIGRYC
+501 REHIGKYC
-509 TGNAR
+509 VGNAR

-523 ASSLL
+523 ASPLL
-528 RLVGVGGGG
+528 RLAGVGGGG

-542 ESTDGKTTTMKVAA
+542 ESTDGKTTTMKVAS

-635 GELSLVEHAAN
+635 GELSLVEHASN

-663 SDSGKFGVFEE
+663 SDSGKYGVFED
-674 LHQFASGKALAEY
+674 LHHFTSGKAIAEY
-687 LEQAVT
+687 LEHAVT
-693 KYHGSPFRD
+693 RYHGTPFRD
-702 WLKYLTGNLT
+702 WLKYITNNLSD
-712 EVSGTAKA
+712 VSNTAKA
-720 LLKEYTA
+720 LLKEYTTKL
-727 RMMPEDAGNQV
+727 MPENAGNQV

-753 IATQAGMTGWQPGE
+753 MATRAGITGWKEGE
-767 AYTAAE
+767 AFISAK
-773 KCLTAWM
+773 KCLSAWM

-786 ANQEDITA
+786 ANQEDMTA

-799 DFISRNQF
+799 DFISRHQF
-807 SRFADWYDEH
+807 SRFADWYDEY
-817 SRPVSMMGF
+817 SRPASMMGF
-826 RRVEKAAQGH
+826 RRVEKDTGNGES
-836 DPSIAFYVLPSA
+836 SITFYVLPTA
-848 WKEICKGYDSR
+848 WKEICKGFDAR
-859 KVARLCVK
+859 KVVRLCVE
-867 KGWLEAGK
+867 KGWLETGK
-875 DGRTQTS
+875 DGKTQTS
-882 IRLPEIGLKRVYL
+882 IRLPEIGVKRVYV
-895 FNSQILGCA
+895 FNSDVLGCSEIE
-904 GDD
+904 

>member
-1 MNTPETVTVAAGHTA
+1 MTLSHFSAETPSVS
-16 VPTVTDIVNASKGR
+16 DIVKASQGR
-30 WPHILHNMG
+30 WLYILANLG
-39 INVPENNKH
+39 ITVPDNHKH

-67 KGTWFCNHCGNGDG
+67 KGTWFCNQCGHGDG
-81 LDLITLVTG
+81 LDLVKLVTG
-90 KDIKSSC
+90 KETKIAC
-97 HEINKII
+97 QEVNKII
-104 QLPEFRKIT
+104 LLPAFKEIAPT
-113 PTRIKKVSAEK
+113 PIKKVSAKK
-124 GVGTYEKLKNG
+124 GIEHYEKIKAFCSL
-135 CLSGESQYLTNKG
+135 GESQYLINKG
-148 LMNNQYNIT
+148 LANHQCLIT
-157 GHPYTQG
+157 HQQYTQG
-164 NFSFPAG
+164 EFSFPVG
-171 SLLLPLVNCQQ
+171 SLLLPLVG
-182 TVTGGQLISPA
+182 TDSLIKGGQLISLN
-193 GEKSLLSGSVLS
+193 GEKSLLSGSTLS
-205 GSFIIVSPQTAAQP
+205 GSFIVVRQP
-219 EQIIITE
+219 EKKPLEQIVITE
-226 GFATGLSIA
+226 GFATGLSLS
-235 KITDALIVAAVAAT
+235 KCLDALIVASVSAT
-249 NLVKAAQQLRGK
+249 NLVKVAQQLRAQY
-261 WPDARIII
+261 PDAKIII
-269 AGDNDFSDGSDNTG
+269 AGDNDFVDGKDNTG
-283 KMWAERAARAVDGWV
+283 KMWAERAGKAVDGWV
-298 TLPPTHYKADWDDY
+298 TLPPTHYKADWDDF
-312 RQENNP
+312 RQENSL
-318 EKLKEAFFEEMMYFG
+318 EKLKEAFFEEMTYYG
-333 KDKTRLPQGFR
+333 KDRTRLPQGFR

-352 DKQINKSDGDTE
+352 DKQITKSDGDIE
-364 IRNIKISS
+364 VRNIKISS

-388 GRLLEWEDTYGNS
+388 GRLLEWEDTYGNC

-466 VLQDEVIGAGADSV
+466 VLQDEVVGNGADSV

-486 VQGKDFRVAGTSEEW
+486 VQGKDFRVSGTSEQW
-501 REHIGRYC
+501 REHIGKYC
-509 TGNAR
+509 VGNAR

-523 ASSLL
+523 ASPLL
-528 RLVGVGGGG
+528 RLAGVGGGG

-542 ESTDGKTTTMKVAA
+542 ESTDGKTTTMKVAS

-635 GELSLVEHAAN
+635 GELSLVEHASN

-663 SDSGKFGVFEE
+663 SDSGKYGVFED
-674 LHQFASGKALAEY
+674 LHHFTSGKAIAEY
-687 LEQAVT
+687 LEHAVT
-693 KYHGSPFRD
+693 RYHGTPFRD
-702 WLKYLTGNLT
+702 WLKYITNNLSD
-712 EVSGTAKA
+712 VSNTAKA
-720 LLKEYTA
+720 LLKEYTTKL
-727 RMMPEDAGNQV
+727 MPENAGNQV

-753 IATQAGMTGWQPGE
+753 MATRAGITGWKEGE
-767 AYTAAE
+767 AFISAK
-773 KCLTAWM
+773 KCLSAWM

-786 ANQEDITA
+786 ANQEDMTA

-799 DFISRNQF
+799 DFISRHQF
-807 SRFADWYDEH
+807 SRFADWYDEY
-817 SRPVSMMGF
+817 SRPASMMGF
-826 RRVEKAAQGH
+826 RRVEKDTGNGES
-836 DPSIAFYVLPSA
+836 SITFYVLPTA
-848 WKEICKGYDSR
+848 WKEICKGFDAR
-859 KVARLCVK
+859 KVVRLCVE
-867 KGWLEAGK
+867 KGWLETGK
-875 DGRTQTS
+875 DGKTQTS
-882 IRLPEIGLKRVYL
+882 IRLPEIGVKRVYV
-895 FNSQILGCA
+895 FNSDVLGCSEIE
-904 GDD
+904 

>member
-1 MNTPETVTVAAGHTA
+1 MTQTHFSVETPSVS
-16 VPTVTDIVNASKGR
+16 DIVKASQGR
-30 WPHILHNMG
+30 WLYILANLG
-39 INVPENNKH
+39 ITVPDNHKH

-67 KGTWFCNHCGNGDG
+67 KGTWFCNQCGHGDG
-81 LDLITLVTG
+81 LDLVKLVTG
-90 KDIKSSC
+90 KETKTACQEVS
-97 HEINKII
+97 KII
-104 QLPEFRKIT
+104 LLPTFKEIAPT
-113 PTRIKKVSAEK
+113 PIKKVSAKK
-124 GVGTYEKLKNG
+124 GIEHYEKIKAFSSL
-135 CLSGESQYLTNKG
+135 GESQYLINKG
-148 LMNNQYNIT
+148 FANHQCLIT
-157 GHPYTQG
+157 RQQYTQG
-164 NFSFPAG
+164 EFSFPVG
-171 SLLLPLVNCQQ
+171 SLLLPLVD
-182 TVTGGQLISPA
+182 TDSVIKGGQLISLN
-193 GEKSLLSGSVLS
+193 GEKSLLSGSTLS
-205 GSFIIVSPQTAAQP
+205 GSFIIVRQP
-219 EQIIITE
+219 EKKPLEQIVITE
-226 GFATGLSIA
+226 GFATGLSLS
-235 KITDALIVAAVAAT
+235 KCLDALIVASVSAT
-249 NLVKAAQQLRGK
+249 NLVKVAQQLRAQY
-261 WPDARIII
+261 PDAKIII
-269 AGDNDFSDGSDNTG
+269 AGDNDFVDGKDNTG
-283 KMWAERAARAVDGWV
+283 KMWAERAGKTVDGWV
-298 TLPPTHYKADWDDY
+298 TLPPTHYKADWDDF
-312 RQENNP
+312 RQENSL
-318 EKLKEAFFEEMMYFG
+318 EKLKEAFFEEMTYYG
-333 KDKTRLPQGFR
+333 KDRTRLPQGFR

-352 DKQINKSDGDTE
+352 DKQITKSDGDIE
-364 IRNIKISS
+364 VRNIKISS

-388 GRLLEWEDTYGNS
+388 GRLLEWEDTYGNC

-466 VLQDEVIGAGADSV
+466 VLQDEVVGNGADSV

-486 VQGKDFRVAGTSEEW
+486 VQGKDFRVSGTSEQW
-501 REHIGRYC
+501 REHIGKYC
-509 TGNAR
+509 VGNAR

-523 ASSLL
+523 ASPLL
-528 RLVGVGGGG
+528 RLAGVGGGG

-542 ESTDGKTTTMKVAA
+542 ESTDGKTTTMKVAS

-635 GELSLVEHAAN
+635 GELSLVEHASN

-663 SDSGKFGVFEE
+663 SDSGKYGVFED
-674 LHQFASGKALAEY
+674 LHHFTSGKAIAEY
-687 LEQAVT
+687 LEHAVT
-693 KYHGSPFRD
+693 RYHGTPFRD
-702 WLKYLTGNLT
+702 WLKYITNNLSD
-712 EVSGTAKA
+712 VSNTAKA
-720 LLKEYTA
+720 LLKEYTTKL
-727 RMMPEDAGNQV
+727 MPENAGNQV

-753 IATQAGMTGWQPGE
+753 MATRAGITGWKEGE
-767 AYTAAE
+767 AFISAK
-773 KCLTAWM
+773 KCLSAWM

-786 ANQEDITA
+786 ANQEDMTA

-799 DFISRNQF
+799 DFISRHQF
-807 SRFADWYDEH
+807 SRFADWYDEY
-817 SRPVSMMGF
+817 SRPASMMGF
-826 RRVEKAAQGH
+826 RRVEKDTGNGES
-836 DPSIAFYVLPSA
+836 SITFYVLPTA
-848 WKEICKGYDSR
+848 WKEICKGFDAR
-859 KVARLCVK
+859 KVVRLCVE
-867 KGWLEAGK
+867 KGWLETGK
-875 DGRTQTS
+875 DGKTQTS
-882 IRLPEIGLKRVYL
+882 IRLPEIGVKRVYV
-895 FNSQILGCA
+895 FNSDVLGCSEIE
-904 GDD
+904 

>member
-1 MNTPETVTVAAGHTA
+1 MNNQNYPDISTMPTSI
-16 VPTVTDIVNASKGR
+16 PTVTDIVKAANGR
-30 WPHILHNMG
+30 WYYILSNLG
-39 INVPENNKH
+39 VSVPENNRH

-81 LDLITLVTG
+81 LDLIKLVTG
-90 KDIKSSC
+90 QDVKTAC
-97 HEINKII
+97 FEINKILH
-104 QLPEFRKIT
+104 LPEFKKIT
-113 PTRIKKVSAEK
+113 PTRIKKAGTQK
-124 GVGTYEKLKNG
+124 GIELFEKLKG
-135 CLSGESQYLTNKG
+135 LSLSGESQYLSNKG
-148 LMNNQYNIT
+148 LTHHQYLIT
-157 GHPYTQG
+157 QQQYTQG
-164 NFSFPAG
+164 EMIFPIG
-171 SLLLPLVNCQQ
+171 SLLLPLVDNQISIK
-182 TVTGGQLISPA
+182 GGQLISPK
-193 GEKSLLSGSVLS
+193 GEKSLLSGSALS
-205 GSFIIVSPQTAAQP
+205 GSFIIVADKTDKNI
-219 EQIIITE
+219 EQVVITE
-226 GFATGLSIA
+226 GFATGLSLSKVI
-235 KITDALIVAAVAAT
+235 DSFIVAAVAAT
-249 NLVKAAQQLRGK
+249 NLVKVAQQWREL
-261 WPDARIII
+261 WPQAKIII
-269 AGDNDFSDGSDNTG
+269 AGDNDFIDGKENTG
-283 KMWAERAARAVDGWV
+283 KLWAEKAAKAVDGWV

-312 RQENNP
+312 RQENSDN
-318 EKLKEAFFEEMMYFG
+318 KVKEAFFEEMTYCG
-333 KDKTRLPQGFR
+333 KDKTYLPQGFR
-344 LTQEYLWF
+344 LTQEYLWY
-352 DKQINKSDGDTE
+352 DKLVNKSDGDTE
-364 IRNIKISS
+364 VRNIKISS

-382 ADGSNY
+382 ADSSNY
-388 GRLLEWEDTYGNS
+388 GRLLEWEDTYGNC

-466 VLQDEVIGAGADSV
+466 VLQDEVVGTGADSV

-486 VQGKDFRVAGTSEEW
+486 VQGKDFRVSGTSEEW
-501 REHIGRYC
+501 REHIGKYC

-528 RLVGVGGGG
+528 KLVGVGGGG

-635 GELSLVEHAAN
+635 GELSLVEHASN

-663 SDSGKFGVFEE
+663 SDSGKHGVFEE
-674 LHQFASGKALAEY
+674 LHQFTSGKSLAEY
-687 LEQAVT
+687 LEHAVT

-702 WLKYLTGNLT
+702 WLKYLTHDLT
-712 EVSGTAKA
+712 FISGTAKA

-727 RMMPEDAGNQV
+727 KMMPENAGNQV

-753 IATQAGMTGWQPGE
+753 IATRAGITGWQQGE

-773 KCLTAWM
+773 KCLAAWM

-794 LEQVS
+794 LEQVT

-807 SRFADWYDEH
+807 SRFADWYDEN
-817 SRPVSMMGF
+817 SRPINMMGF
-826 RRVEKAAQGH
+826 RRVEKGTGNQ
-836 DPSIAFYVLPSA
+836 DPTVQFYVLSSA
-848 WKEICKGYDSR
+848 WKEICKGFDSR
-859 KVARLCVK
+859 KVARLCVE

-875 DGRTQTS
+875 DGRIQTS

-895 FNSQILGCA
+895 FNSDVLGSA
-904 GDD
+904 E

>member
-1 MNTPETVTVAAGHTA
+1 MTQTHFSVETPSVS
-16 VPTVTDIVNASKGR
+16 DIVKASQGR
-30 WPHILHNMG
+30 WLYILANLG
-39 INVPENNKH
+39 ITVPDNHKH

-67 KGTWFCNHCGNGDG
+67 KGTWFCNQCGHGDG
-81 LDLITLVTG
+81 LDLVKLVTG
-90 KDIKSSC
+90 KETKIAC
-97 HEINKII
+97 QEVNKII
-104 QLPEFRKIT
+104 LLPAFKEIAPT
-113 PTRIKKVSAEK
+113 PIKKVSAKK
-124 GVGTYEKLKNG
+124 GIEHYEKIKAFCSL
-135 CLSGESQYLTNKG
+135 GESQYLINKG
-148 LMNNQYNIT
+148 FANHQCLIT
-157 GHPYTQG
+157 RQQYTQG
-164 NFSFPAG
+164 EFSFPVG
-171 SLLLPLVNCQQ
+171 SLLLPLVG
-182 TVTGGQLISPA
+182 TDSLIKGGQLISLN
-193 GEKSLLSGSVLS
+193 GEKSLLSGSTLS
-205 GSFIIVSPQTAAQP
+205 GSFIIVRQP
-219 EQIIITE
+219 EKKPLEQIVITE
-226 GFATGLSIA
+226 GFATGLSLS
-235 KITDALIVAAVAAT
+235 KCLDALIVASVSAT
-249 NLVKAAQQLRGK
+249 NLVKVAQQLRAQY
-261 WPDARIII
+261 PDAKIII
-269 AGDNDFSDGSDNTG
+269 AGDNDFVDGKDNTG
-283 KMWAERAARAVDGWV
+283 KMWAERAGKAVDGWV
-298 TLPPTHYKADWDDY
+298 TLPPTHYKADWDDF
-312 RQENNP
+312 RQENSL
-318 EKLKEAFFEEMMYFG
+318 EKLKEAFFEEMTYYG
-333 KDKTRLPQGFR
+333 KDRTRLPQGFR

-352 DKQINKSDGDTE
+352 DKQITKSDGDIE
-364 IRNIKISS
+364 VRNIKISS

-388 GRLLEWEDTYGNS
+388 GRLLEWEDTYGNC

-466 VLQDEVIGAGADSV
+466 VLQDEVVGNGADSV

-486 VQGKDFRVAGTSEEW
+486 VQGKDFRVSGTSEQW
-501 REHIGRYC
+501 REHIGKYC
-509 TGNAR
+509 VGNAR

-523 ASSLL
+523 ASPLL
-528 RLVGVGGGG
+528 RLAGVGGGG

-542 ESTDGKTTTMKVAA
+542 ESTDGKTTTMKVAS

-635 GELSLVEHAAN
+635 GELSLVEHASN

-663 SDSGKFGVFEE
+663 SDSGKYGVFED
-674 LHQFASGKALAEY
+674 LHHFTSGKAIAEY
-687 LEQAVT
+687 LEHAVT
-693 KYHGSPFRD
+693 RYHGTPFRD
-702 WLKYLTGNLT
+702 WLKYITNNLSD
-712 EVSGTAKA
+712 VSNTAKA
-720 LLKEYTA
+720 LLKEYTTKL
-727 RMMPEDAGNQV
+727 MPENAGNQV

-753 IATQAGMTGWQPGE
+753 MATRAGITGWKEGE
-767 AYTAAE
+767 AFISAK
-773 KCLTAWM
+773 KCLSAWM

-786 ANQEDITA
+786 ANQEDMTA

-799 DFISRNQF
+799 DFISRHQF
-807 SRFADWYDEH
+807 SRFADWYDEY
-817 SRPVSMMGF
+817 SRPASMMGF
-826 RRVEKAAQGH
+826 RRVEKDTSNGES
-836 DPSIAFYVLPSA
+836 SITFYVLPTA
-848 WKEICKGYDSR
+848 WKEICKGFDAR
-859 KVARLCVK
+859 KVVRLCVE
-867 KGWLEAGK
+867 KGWLETGK
-875 DGRTQTS
+875 DGKTQTS
-882 IRLPEIGLKRVYL
+882 IRLPEIG
-895 FNSQILGCA
+895 
-904 GDD
+904 

>member
-1 MNTPETVTVAAGHTA
+1 MTQTHFSVETPSVS
-16 VPTVTDIVNASKGR
+16 DIVKASQGR
-30 WPHILHNMG
+30 WLYILANLG
-39 INVPENNKH
+39 ITVPDNHKH

-67 KGTWFCNHCGNGDG
+67 KGTWFCNQCGHGDG
-81 LDLITLVTG
+81 LDLVKLVTG
-90 KDIKSSC
+90 KKTKTACQEVS
-97 HEINKII
+97 KII
-104 QLPEFRKIT
+104 LLPTFKEIAPT
-113 PTRIKKVSAEK
+113 PIKKVSAKK
-124 GVGTYEKLKNG
+124 GIEHYEKIKAFSSL
-135 CLSGESQYLTNKG
+135 GESQYLINKG
-148 LMNNQYNIT
+148 FANHQCLIT
-157 GHPYTQG
+157 RQQYTQG
-164 NFSFPAG
+164 EFSFPVG
-171 SLLLPLVNCQQ
+171 SLLLPLVD
-182 TVTGGQLISPA
+182 TDSVIKGGQLISLN
-193 GEKSLLSGSVLS
+193 GEKSLLSGSTLS
-205 GSFIIVSPQTAAQP
+205 GSFIIVRQP
-219 EQIIITE
+219 EKKPLEQIVITE
-226 GFATGLSIA
+226 GFATGLSLS
-235 KITDALIVAAVAAT
+235 KCLDALIVASVSAT
-249 NLVKAAQQLRGK
+249 NLVKVAQQLRAQY
-261 WPDARIII
+261 PDAKIII
-269 AGDNDFSDGSDNTG
+269 AGDNDFVDGKDNTG
-283 KMWAERAARAVDGWV
+283 KMWAERAGKAVDGWV
-298 TLPPTHYKADWDDY
+298 TLPPTHYKADWDDF
-312 RQENNP
+312 RQENSL
-318 EKLKEAFFEEMMYFG
+318 EKLKEAFFEEMTYYG
-333 KDKTRLPQGFR
+333 KDRTRLPQGFR

-352 DKQINKSDGDTE
+352 DKQITKSDGDIE
-364 IRNIKISS
+364 VRNIKISS

-388 GRLLEWEDTYGNS
+388 GRLLEWEDTYGNC

-466 VLQDEVIGAGADSV
+466 VLQDEVVGNGADSV

-486 VQGKDFRVAGTSEEW
+486 VQGKDFRVSGTSEQW
-501 REHIGRYC
+501 REHIGKYC
-509 TGNAR
+509 VGNAR

-523 ASSLL
+523 ASPLL
-528 RLVGVGGGG
+528 RLAGVGGGG

-542 ESTDGKTTTMKVAA
+542 ESTDGKTTTMKVAS

-635 GELSLVEHAAN
+635 GELSLVEHASN

-663 SDSGKFGVFEE
+663 SDSGKYGVFED
-674 LHQFASGKALAEY
+674 LHHFTSGKAIAEY
-687 LEQAVT
+687 LEHAVT
-693 KYHGSPFRD
+693 RYHGTPFRD
-702 WLKYLTGNLT
+702 WLKYITNNLSD
-712 EVSGTAKA
+712 VSNTAKA
-720 LLKEYTA
+720 LLKEYTTKL
-727 RMMPEDAGNQV
+727 MPENAGNQV

-753 IATQAGMTGWQPGE
+753 MATRAGITGWKEGE
-767 AYTAAE
+767 AFISAK
-773 KCLTAWM
+773 KCLSAWM

-786 ANQEDITA
+786 ANQEDMTA

-799 DFISRNQF
+799 DFISRHQF
-807 SRFADWYDEH
+807 SRFADWYDEY
-817 SRPVSMMGF
+817 SRPASMMGF
-826 RRVEKAAQGH
+826 RRVEKDTGNGES
-836 DPSIAFYVLPSA
+836 SITFYVLPTA
-848 WKEICKGYDSR
+848 WKEICKGFDAR
-859 KVARLCVK
+859 KVVRLCVE
-867 KGWLEAGK
+867 KGWLETGK
-875 DGRTQTS
+875 DGKTQTS
-882 IRLPEIGLKRVYL
+882 IRLPEIGVKRVYV
-895 FNSQILGCA
+895 FNSDVLGCSEIE
-904 GDD
+904 

>member
-1 MNTPETVTVAAGHTA
+1 MTLSHFSAETPS
-16 VPTVTDIVNASKGR
+16 VTDIMNASQGR
-30 WPHILHNMG
+30 WLYILTNLG
-39 INVPENNKH
+39 ITVPDNHKH

-67 KGTWFCNHCGNGDG
+67 KGTWFCNQCGHGDG
-81 LDLITLVTG
+81 LDLVKLVTG
-90 KDIKSSC
+90 KETKTAC
-97 HEINKII
+97 QEVNKII
-104 QLPEFRKIT
+104 LLPAFKEIAPT
-113 PTRIKKVSAEK
+113 PIKKVSAKK
-124 GVGTYEKLKNG
+124 GIEHYEKIKAFCSL
-135 CLSGESQYLTNKG
+135 GESQYLINKG
-148 LMNNQYNIT
+148 FANHQCLIT
-157 GHPYTQG
+157 RQQYTQG
-164 NFSFPAG
+164 EFSFPVG
-171 SLLLPLVNCQQ
+171 SLLLPLVG
-182 TVTGGQLISPA
+182 TDSLIKGGQLISLN
-193 GEKSLLSGSVLS
+193 GEKSLLSGSTLS
-205 GSFIIVSPQTAAQP
+205 GSFIIVRQP
-219 EQIIITE
+219 EKKPLEQIVITE
-226 GFATGLSIA
+226 GFATGLSLS
-235 KITDALIVAAVAAT
+235 KCLDALIVASVSAT
-249 NLVKAAQQLRGK
+249 NLVKVAQQLRAQY
-261 WPDARIII
+261 PDAKIII
-269 AGDNDFSDGSDNTG
+269 AGDNDFVDGKDNTG
-283 KMWAERAARAVDGWV
+283 KMWAERAGKAVDGWV
-298 TLPPTHYKADWDDY
+298 TLPPTHYKADWDDF
-312 RQENNP
+312 RQENNL
-318 EKLKEAFFEEMMYFG
+318 EKLKEAFFEEMTYYG
-333 KDKTRLPQGFR
+333 KDRTRLPQGFR

-352 DKQINKSDGDTE
+352 DKQITKSDGDIE
-364 IRNIKISS
+364 VRNIKISS

-388 GRLLEWEDTYGNS
+388 GRLLEWEDTYGNC

-466 VLQDEVIGAGADSV
+466 VLQDEVVGNGADSV
-480 ILQTSS
+480 MLQTSS
-486 VQGKDFRVAGTSEEW
+486 VQGKDFRVSGTSGQW
-501 REHIGRYC
+501 REHIGKYC
-509 TGNAR
+509 VGNAR

-523 ASSLL
+523 ASPLL

-542 ESTDGKTTTMKVAA
+542 ESTDGKTTTMKVAS

-635 GELSLVEHAAN
+635 GELSLVEHASN

-663 SDSGKFGVFEE
+663 SDSGKYGVFED
-674 LHQFASGKALAEY
+674 LHHFTSGKAIAEY
-687 LEQAVT
+687 LEHAVT
-693 KYHGSPFRD
+693 RYHGTPFRD
-702 WLKYLTGNLT
+702 WLKYITNNLSD
-712 EVSGTAKA
+712 VSNTAKA
-720 LLKEYTA
+720 LLKEYTTKL
-727 RMMPEDAGNQV
+727 MPENAGNQV

-753 IATQAGMTGWQPGE
+753 MSTRAGITGWKEGE
-767 AYTAAE
+767 AFISAK
-773 KCLTAWM
+773 KCLSAWM

-786 ANQEDITA
+786 ANQEDMTA

-799 DFISRNQF
+799 DFISRHQF
-807 SRFADWYDEH
+807 SRFADWYDEY
-817 SRPVSMMGF
+817 SRPASMMGF
-826 RRVEKAAQGH
+826 RRVEKDTSNGES
-836 DPSIAFYVLPSA
+836 SITFYVLPTA
-848 WKEICKGYDSR
+848 WKEICKGFDAR
-859 KVARLCVK
+859 KVVRLCVE
-867 KGWLEAGK
+867 KGWLETGK
-875 DGRTQTS
+875 DGKPQTS
-882 IRLPEIGLKRVYL
+882 IRLPEIGVKRVYI
-895 FNSQILGCA
+895 FNSEVLGCSEIE
-904 GDD
+904 

>member
-1 MNTPETVTVAAGHTA
+1 MTLSHFSTETPS
-16 VPTVTDIVNASKGR
+16 VTDIVNASQGR
-30 WPHILHNMG
+30 WFYILANLG
-39 INVPENNKH
+39 ITVPDNHKH

-67 KGTWFCNHCGNGDG
+67 KGTWFCNQCGHGDG
-81 LDLITLVTG
+81 LDLVKLVTG
-90 KDIKSSC
+90 KETKTVC
-97 HEINKII
+97 QEVNKII
-104 QLPEFRKIT
+104 LLPAFKEIAPT
-113 PTRIKKVSAEK
+113 PIKKVNAKK
-124 GVGTYEKLKNG
+124 GIEHYEKIKAFCSL
-135 CLSGESQYLTNKG
+135 GESQYLINKG
-148 LMNNQYNIT
+148 LANHQCLIT
-157 GHPYTQG
+157 RQQYTQG
-164 NFSFPAG
+164 DFSFPVG
-171 SLLLPLVNCQQ
+171 SLLLPLVD
-182 TVTGGQLISPA
+182 TDSVIKGGQLISLN
-193 GEKSLLSGSVLS
+193 GEKSLLSGSTLS
-205 GSFIIVSPQTAAQP
+205 GSFIIVRQP
-219 EQIIITE
+219 EKKPLEQIVITE
-226 GFATGLSIA
+226 GFATGLSLF
-235 KITDALIVAAVAAT
+235 KCLDALIVASVSAT
-249 NLVKAAQQLRGK
+249 NLVKVAQQLRAQY
-261 WPDARIII
+261 PDAKIII
-269 AGDNDFSDGSDNTG
+269 AGDNDFVDGKDNAG
-283 KMWAERAARAVDGWV
+283 KMWAERAGKAVDGWV
-298 TLPPTHYKADWDDY
+298 TLPPTHYKADWDDF
-312 RQENNP
+312 RQENSL
-318 EKLKEAFFEEMMYFG
+318 EKLKEAFFEEMTYYG
-333 KDKTRLPQGFR
+333 KDRTRLPQGFR

-352 DKQINKSDGDTE
+352 DKQITKSDGDIE
-364 IRNIKISS
+364 VRNIKISS

-388 GRLLEWEDTYGNS
+388 GRLLEWEDTYGNC

-466 VLQDEVIGAGADSV
+466 VLQDEVVGNGADSV

-486 VQGKDFRVAGTSEEW
+486 VQGKDFRVSGTSEQW
-501 REHIGRYC
+501 REHIGKYC
-509 TGNAR
+509 VGNAR

-523 ASSLL
+523 ASPLL
-528 RLVGVGGGG
+528 RLAGVGGGG

-542 ESTDGKTTTMKVAA
+542 ESTDGKTTTMKVAS

-635 GELSLVEHAAN
+635 GELSLVEHASN

-663 SDSGKFGVFEE
+663 SDSGKYGVFED
-674 LHQFASGKALAEY
+674 LHHFTSGKAIAEY
-687 LEQAVT
+687 LEHAVT
-693 KYHGSPFRD
+693 RYHGTPFRD
-702 WLKYLTGNLT
+702 WLKYITNNLSD
-712 EVSGTAKA
+712 VSNTAKA
-720 LLKEYTA
+720 LLKEYTTKL
-727 RMMPEDAGNQV
+727 MPENAGNQV

-753 IATQAGMTGWQPGE
+753 MATRAGITGWKEGE
-767 AYTAAE
+767 AFISAK
-773 KCLTAWM
+773 KCLSAWM

-786 ANQEDITA
+786 ANQEDMTA

-799 DFISRNQF
+799 DFISRHQF
-807 SRFADWYDEH
+807 SRFADWYDEY
-817 SRPVSMMGF
+817 SRPASMMGF
-826 RRVEKAAQGH
+826 RRVEKDTGNGES
-836 DPSIAFYVLPSA
+836 SITFYVLPTA
-848 WKEICKGYDSR
+848 WKEVCKGFDAR
-859 KVARLCVK
+859 KVVRLCVE
-867 KGWLEAGK
+867 KGWLETGK
-875 DGRTQTS
+875 DGKPQTS
-882 IRLPEIGLKRVYL
+882 IRLPEIGVKRVYI
-895 FNSQILGCA
+895 FNSDVLGCSEIE
-904 GDD
+904 

>member
-1 MNTPETVTVAAGHTA
+1 MNNQNYPNASTI
-16 VPTVTDIVNASKGR
+16 PTSIPSVTDIVKAANGR
-30 WPHILHNMG
+30 WFYILSNLG
-39 INVPENNKH
+39 VSVPENNKH

-67 KGTWFCNHCGNGDG
+67 KGTWFCNHCGSGDG
-81 LDLITLVTG
+81 LDLLKLVTG
-90 KDIKSSC
+90 QDIKTACS
-97 HEINKII
+97 EINKILL
-104 QLPEFRKIT
+104 LPEFKKIT
-113 PTRIKKVSAEK
+113 PTRVKKVSAQK
-124 GVGTYEKLKNG
+124 GIELFEKLKAL
-135 CLSGESQYLTNKG
+135 CFSGESQYLSNKG
-148 LMNNQYNIT
+148 LTNHQYLIT
-157 GHPYTQG
+157 QQQYIQG
-164 NFSFPAG
+164 ELTFPIG
-171 SLLLPLVNCQQ
+171 SLLLPLVDNQRSIK
-182 TVTGGQLISPA
+182 GGQLISPK
-193 GEKSLLSGSVLS
+193 GEKSLLAGSALS
-205 GSFIIVSPQTAAQP
+205 ASFIVVADKTDKNI
-219 EQIIITE
+219 EQVVITE
-226 GFATGLSIA
+226 GFATGLSLSKVI
-235 KITDALIVAAVAAT
+235 DAFIVAAVAAT
-249 NLVKAAQQLRGK
+249 NLVKVAQQLRERCPQAK
-261 WPDARIII
+261 III
-269 AGDNDFSDGSDNTG
+269 AGDNDLIDGKENTG
-283 KMWAERAARAVDGWV
+283 KLWAEKAAKAVDGWV

-312 RQENNP
+312 RQENSDN
-318 EKLKEAFFEEMMYFG
+318 KVKEAFFEEMTYCG
-333 KDKTRLPQGFR
+333 KDKAYLPQGFR
-344 LTQEYLWF
+344 LTQEYLWY
-352 DKQINKSDGDTE
+352 DKLVNKSDGDTE
-364 IRNIKISS
+364 VRNIKISS

-382 ADGSNY
+382 ADSSNY
-388 GRLLEWEDTYGNS
+388 GRLLEWEDTYGNC

-456 NKTGWHGNVY
+456 NKTGWHSNVY
-466 VLQDEVIGAGADSV
+466 VLQDEVVGTDADSV

-486 VQGKDFRVAGTSEEW
+486 VQGKDFRVSGTSEEW
-501 REHIGRYC
+501 REHIGKYC
-509 TGNAR
+509 VGNAR

-528 RLVGVGGGG
+528 KLVGVGGGG

-556 SVCGGTD
+556 SVCGGAD

-663 SDSGKFGVFEE
+663 SDSGKHGVFEE
-674 LHQFASGKALAEY
+674 LHQFASGKSLAEY

-693 KYHGSPFRD
+693 KYYGSPFRD
-702 WLKYLTGNLT
+702 WLKYLTHDLT
-712 EVSGTAKA
+712 SISGTAKA

-727 RMMPEDAGNQV
+727 KMMPENAGNQV

-753 IATQAGMTGWQPGE
+753 IATRAGITGWQQGE
-767 AYTAAE
+767 AYAAAE
-773 KCLTAWM
+773 KCLAAWM

-794 LEQVS
+794 LEQVT

-807 SRFADWYDEH
+807 SRFADWYDEN
-817 SRPVSMMGF
+817 SRPLNMMGF
-826 RRVEKAAQGH
+826 RRVEKGTGNQ
-836 DPSIAFYVLPSA
+836 DPTVQFYVLSSA
-848 WKEICKGYDSR
+848 WKEICKGFDSR
-859 KVARLCVK
+859 KVARLCVE

-875 DGRTQTS
+875 DGRIQTS

-895 FNSQILGCA
+895 FNSDVLGSA
-904 GDD
+904 E

>member
-1 MNTPETVTVAAGHTA
+1 MTQTHFSVETPSVS
-16 VPTVTDIVNASKGR
+16 DIVKASQGR
-30 WPHILHNMG
+30 WLYILANLG
-39 INVPENNKH
+39 ITVPDNHKH

-67 KGTWFCNHCGNGDG
+67 KGTWFCNQCGHGDG
-81 LDLITLVTG
+81 LDLVKLVTG
-90 KDIKSSC
+90 KETKTAC
-97 HEINKII
+97 QEVNKII
-104 QLPEFRKIT
+104 LLPAFKEIAPT
-113 PTRIKKVSAEK
+113 PIKKVSAKK
-124 GVGTYEKLKNG
+124 GIEHYEKIKAFCSL
-135 CLSGESQYLTNKG
+135 GESQYLINKG
-148 LMNNQYNIT
+148 LANHQCLIT
-157 GHPYTQG
+157 RQQYTQG
-164 NFSFPAG
+164 EFSFPVG
-171 SLLLPLVNCQQ
+171 SLLLPLVG
-182 TVTGGQLISPA
+182 TDSVIKGGQLISLN
-193 GEKSLLSGSVLS
+193 GEKSLLSGSTLS
-205 GSFIIVSPQTAAQP
+205 GSFIVVRQP
-219 EQIIITE
+219 EKKPLEQIVITE
-226 GFATGLSIA
+226 GFATGLSLS
-235 KITDALIVAAVAAT
+235 KCLDALIVASVSAT
-249 NLVKAAQQLRGK
+249 NLVKVAQQLRAQY
-261 WPDARIII
+261 PDAKIII
-269 AGDNDFSDGSDNTG
+269 AGDNDFVDGKDNTG
-283 KMWAERAARAVDGWV
+283 KMWAERAGKAVDGWV
-298 TLPPTHYKADWDDY
+298 TLPPTHYKADWDDF
-312 RQENNP
+312 RQENSL
-318 EKLKEAFFEEMMYFG
+318 EKLKEAFFEEMTYYG
-333 KDKTRLPQGFR
+333 KDRTRLPQGFR

-352 DKQINKSDGDTE
+352 DKQITKSDGDIE
-364 IRNIKISS
+364 VRNIKISS

-388 GRLLEWEDTYGNS
+388 GRLLEWEDTYGNC

-466 VLQDEVIGAGADSV
+466 VLQDEVVGNGADSV

-486 VQGKDFRVAGTSEEW
+486 VQGKDFRVSGTSEQW
-501 REHIGRYC
+501 REHIGKYC
-509 TGNAR
+509 VGNAR

-523 ASSLL
+523 ASPLL
-528 RLVGVGGGG
+528 RLAGVGGGG

-542 ESTDGKTTTMKVAA
+542 ESTDGKTTTMKVAS

-635 GELSLVEHAAN
+635 GELSLVEHASN

-663 SDSGKFGVFEE
+663 SDSGKYGVFED
-674 LHQFASGKALAEY
+674 LHHFTSGKAIAEY
-687 LEQAVT
+687 LEHAVT
-693 KYHGSPFRD
+693 RYHGTPFRD
-702 WLKYLTGNLT
+702 WLKYITNNLSD
-712 EVSGTAKA
+712 VSNTAKA
-720 LLKEYTA
+720 LLKEYTTKL
-727 RMMPEDAGNQV
+727 MPENAGNQV

-753 IATQAGMTGWQPGE
+753 MATRAGITGWKEGE
-767 AYTAAE
+767 AFISAK
-773 KCLTAWM
+773 KCLSAWM

-786 ANQEDITA
+786 ANQEDMTA

-799 DFISRNQF
+799 DFISRHQF
-807 SRFADWYDEH
+807 SRFADWYDEY
-817 SRPVSMMGF
+817 SRPASMMGF
-826 RRVEKAAQGH
+826 RRVEKDTGNGES
-836 DPSIAFYVLPSA
+836 SITFYVLPTA
-848 WKEICKGYDSR
+848 WKEICKGFDAR
-859 KVARLCVK
+859 KVVRLCVE
-867 KGWLEAGK
+867 KGWLETGK
-875 DGRTQTS
+875 DGKTQTS
-882 IRLPEIGLKRVYL
+882 IRLPEIGVKRVYV
-895 FNSQILGCA
+895 FNSDVLGCSEIE
-904 GDD
+904 

>member
-1 MNTPETVTVAAGHTA
+1 MTQTHFSVETPSVS
-16 VPTVTDIVNASKGR
+16 DIVKASQGR
-30 WPHILHNMG
+30 WLYILANLG
-39 INVPENNKH
+39 ITVPDNHKH

-67 KGTWFCNHCGNGDG
+67 KGTWFCNQCGHGDG
-81 LDLITLVTG
+81 LDLVKLVTG
-90 KDIKSSC
+90 KETKTAC
-97 HEINKII
+97 QEVNKII
-104 QLPEFRKIT
+104 LLPAFKEIAPT
-113 PTRIKKVSAEK
+113 PIKKVSAKK
-124 GVGTYEKLKNG
+124 GIEHYEKIKAFCSL
-135 CLSGESQYLTNKG
+135 GESQYLINKG
-148 LMNNQYNIT
+148 LANHQCLIT
-157 GHPYTQG
+157 RQQYTQG
-164 NFSFPAG
+164 EFSFPVG
-171 SLLLPLVNCQQ
+171 SLLLPLVG
-182 TVTGGQLISPA
+182 TDSLIKGGQLISLN
-193 GEKSLLSGSVLS
+193 GEKSLLSGSTLS
-205 GSFIIVSPQTAAQP
+205 GSFIIVRQP
-219 EQIIITE
+219 EKKPLEQIVITE
-226 GFATGLSIA
+226 GFATGLSLS
-235 KITDALIVAAVAAT
+235 KCLDALIVASVSAT
-249 NLVKAAQQLRGK
+249 NLVKVAQQLRAQY
-261 WPDARIII
+261 PDAKIII
-269 AGDNDFSDGSDNTG
+269 AGDNDFVDGKDNTG
-283 KMWAERAARAVDGWV
+283 KMWAERAGKAVDGWV
-298 TLPPTHYKADWDDY
+298 TLPPTHYKADWDDF
-312 RQENNP
+312 RQENSLQ
-318 EKLKEAFFEEMMYFG
+318 KLKEAFFEEMTYYG
-333 KDKTRLPQGFR
+333 KDRTRLPQGFR

-352 DKQINKSDGDTE
+352 DKQITKSDGDIE
-364 IRNIKISS
+364 VRNIKISS

-388 GRLLEWEDTYGNS
+388 GRLLEWEDTYGNC

-466 VLQDEVIGAGADSV
+466 VLQDEVVGNGADSV

-486 VQGKDFRVAGTSEEW
+486 VQGKDFRVSGTSEQW
-501 REHIGRYC
+501 REHIGKYC
-509 TGNAR
+509 VGNAR

-523 ASSLL
+523 ASPLL
-528 RLVGVGGGG
+528 RLAGVGGGG

-542 ESTDGKTTTMKVAA
+542 ESTDGKTTTMKVAS

-635 GELSLVEHAAN
+635 GELSLVEHASN

-663 SDSGKFGVFEE
+663 SDSGKYGVFED
-674 LHQFASGKALAEY
+674 LHHFTSGKAIAEY
-687 LEQAVT
+687 LEHAVT
-693 KYHGSPFRD
+693 RYHGTPFRD
-702 WLKYLTGNLT
+702 WLKYITNNLSD
-712 EVSGTAKA
+712 VSNTAKA
-720 LLKEYTA
+720 LLKEYTTKL
-727 RMMPEDAGNQV
+727 MPENAGNQV

-753 IATQAGMTGWQPGE
+753 MATRAGITGWKEGE
-767 AYTAAE
+767 AFISAK
-773 KCLTAWM
+773 KCLSAWM

-786 ANQEDITA
+786 ANQEDMTA

-799 DFISRNQF
+799 DFISRHQF
-807 SRFADWYDEH
+807 SRFADWYDEY
-817 SRPVSMMGF
+817 SRPASMMGF
-826 RRVEKAAQGH
+826 RRVEKDTGNGES
-836 DPSIAFYVLPSA
+836 SITFYVLPTA
-848 WKEICKGYDSR
+848 WKEICKGFDAR
-859 KVARLCVK
+859 KVVRLCVE
-867 KGWLEAGK
+867 KGWLETGK
-875 DGRTQTS
+875 DGKTQTS
-882 IRLPEIGLKRVYL
+882 IRLPEIGVKRVYV
-895 FNSQILGCA
+895 FNSDVLGCSEIE
-904 GDD
+904 

>member
-1 MNTPETVTVAAGHTA
+1 MTQTHFSVETPSVS
-16 VPTVTDIVNASKGR
+16 DIVKASQGR
-30 WPHILHNMG
+30 WLYILANLG
-39 INVPENNKH
+39 ITVPDNHKH

-67 KGTWFCNHCGNGDG
+67 KGTWFCNQCGHGDG
-81 LDLITLVTG
+81 LDLVKLVTG
-90 KDIKSSC
+90 KETKTACQEVS
-97 HEINKII
+97 KII
-104 QLPEFRKIT
+104 LLPTFKEIAPT
-113 PTRIKKVSAEK
+113 PIKKVSAKK
-124 GVGTYEKLKNG
+124 GIEHYEKIKAFSSL
-135 CLSGESQYLTNKG
+135 GESQYLINKG
-148 LMNNQYNIT
+148 FANHQCLIT
-157 GHPYTQG
+157 RQQYTQG
-164 NFSFPAG
+164 EFSFPVG
-171 SLLLPLVNCQQ
+171 SLLLPLVD
-182 TVTGGQLISPA
+182 TDSVIKGGQLISLN
-193 GEKSLLSGSVLS
+193 GEKSLLSGSTLS
-205 GSFIIVSPQTAAQP
+205 GSFIIVRQP
-219 EQIIITE
+219 EKKPLEQIVITE
-226 GFATGLSIA
+226 GFATGLSLS
-235 KITDALIVAAVAAT
+235 KCLDALIVASVSAT
-249 NLVKAAQQLRGK
+249 NLVKVAQQLRAQY
-261 WPDARIII
+261 PDAKIII
-269 AGDNDFSDGSDNTG
+269 AGDNDFVDGKDNTG
-283 KMWAERAARAVDGWV
+283 KMWAERAGKAVDGWV
-298 TLPPTHYKADWDDY
+298 TLPPTHYKADWDDF
-312 RQENNP
+312 RQENSL
-318 EKLKEAFFEEMMYFG
+318 EKLKEAFFEEMTYYG
-333 KDKTRLPQGFR
+333 KDRTRLPQGFR

-352 DKQINKSDGDTE
+352 DKQITKSDGDIE
-364 IRNIKISS
+364 VRNIKISS

-388 GRLLEWEDTYGNS
+388 GRLLEWEDTYGNC

-466 VLQDEVIGAGADSV
+466 VLQDEVVGNGADSV

-486 VQGKDFRVAGTSEEW
+486 VQGKDFRVSGTSEQW
-501 REHIGRYC
+501 REHIGKYC
-509 TGNAR
+509 VGNAR

-523 ASSLL
+523 ASPLL

-542 ESTDGKTTTMKVAA
+542 ESTDGKTTTMKVAS

-635 GELSLVEHAAN
+635 GELSLVEHASN

-663 SDSGKFGVFEE
+663 SDSGKYGVFED
-674 LHQFASGKALAEY
+674 LHHFTSGKAIAEY
-687 LEQAVT
+687 LEHAVT
-693 KYHGSPFRD
+693 RYHGTPFRD
-702 WLKYLTGNLT
+702 WLKYITNNLSD
-712 EVSGTAKA
+712 VSNTAKA
-720 LLKEYTA
+720 LLKEYTTKL
-727 RMMPEDAGNQV
+727 MPENAGNQV

-753 IATQAGMTGWQPGE
+753 MATRAGITGWKEGE
-767 AYTAAE
+767 AFISAK
-773 KCLTAWM
+773 KCLSAWM

-786 ANQEDITA
+786 ANQEDMTA

-799 DFISRNQF
+799 DFISRHQF
-807 SRFADWYDEH
+807 SRFADWYDEY
-817 SRPVSMMGF
+817 SRPASMMGF
-826 RRVEKAAQGH
+826 RRVEKDTGNGES
-836 DPSIAFYVLPSA
+836 SITFYVLPTA
-848 WKEICKGYDSR
+848 WKEICKGFDAR
-859 KVARLCVK
+859 KVVRLCVE
-867 KGWLEAGK
+867 KGWLETGK
-875 DGRTQTS
+875 DGKTQTS
-882 IRLPEIGLKRVYL
+882 IRLPEIGVKRVYV
-895 FNSQILGCA
+895 FNSDVLGCSEIE
-904 GDD
+904 

>member
-1 MNTPETVTVAAGHTA
+1 MNNQNYPDASTI
-16 VPTVTDIVNASKGR
+16 PTSIPSVTDIVKAANGR
-30 WPHILHNMG
+30 WYYILSNLG
-39 INVPENNKH
+39 VSVPENNKH

-67 KGTWFCNHCGNGDG
+67 KGTWFCNHCGSGDG
-81 LDLITLVTG
+81 LDLIKLVTG
-90 KDIKSSC
+90 QDIKTTC
-97 HEINKII
+97 FEINKILL
-104 QLPEFRKIT
+104 LPEFKKIT
-113 PTRIKKVSAEK
+113 PTRIKKASAQK
-124 GVGTYEKLKNG
+124 GIELFEKLKAL
-135 CLSGESQYLTNKG
+135 CLSGESQYLSNKG
-148 LMNNQYNIT
+148 LTNHQYLIT
-157 GHPYTQG
+157 QQQYTQG
-164 NFSFPAG
+164 GIIFPTG
-171 SLLLPLVNCQQ
+171 SLLLPLVDNQ
-182 TVTGGQLISPA
+182 VSIKGGQLISPK

-205 GSFIIVSPQTAAQP
+205 GSFIVVADKTDKNI
-219 EQIIITE
+219 EQVVITE
-226 GFATGLSIA
+226 GFATGLSLSKVI
-235 KITDALIVAAVAAT
+235 DAFIVAAVAAT
-249 NLVKAAQQLRGK
+249 NLVKVAQQLRER
-261 WPDARIII
+261 WPQAKIII
-269 AGDNDFSDGSDNTG
+269 AGDNDFIDGKENTG
-283 KMWAERAARAVDGWV
+283 KLWAEKAAKAVDGWV

-312 RQENNP
+312 RQENSDN
-318 EKLKEAFFEEMMYFG
+318 KVKEAFFEEMIYCG
-333 KDKTRLPQGFR
+333 KDKAYLPQGFR
-344 LTQEYLWF
+344 LTQEYLWY
-352 DKQINKSDGDTE
+352 DKLVNKSDGDTE
-364 IRNIKISS
+364 VRNIKISS

-382 ADGSNY
+382 ADSSNY
-388 GRLLEWEDTYGNS
+388 GRLLEWEDTYGNC

-430 NISGQARAHLMEYI
+430 NTSGQARAHLMEYI
-444 SLCRPERKVTCV
+444 SLCRPEKKVTCV

-466 VLQDEVIGAGADSV
+466 VLQDEVVGSGADSV

-486 VQGKDFRVAGTSEEW
+486 VQGKDFRVSGTSEEW
-501 REHIGRYC
+501 REHIGKYC

-528 RLVGVGGGG
+528 KLVGVGGGG

-663 SDSGKFGVFEE
+663 SDSGKHGVFED
-674 LHQFASGKALAEY
+674 LHQFASGKSLAEY

-702 WLKYLTGNLT
+702 WLKYLTHDLT
-712 EVSGTAKA
+712 SISGTAKA

-727 RMMPEDAGNQV
+727 NMMPENAGNQV

-753 IATQAGMTGWQPGE
+753 IATRAGITGWQQGE
-767 AYTAAE
+767 AYAAAE
-773 KCLTAWM
+773 KCLAAWM

-794 LEQVS
+794 LEQVT

-807 SRFADWYDEH
+807 SRFADWYDEN
-817 SRPVSMMGF
+817 SRPLNMMGF
-826 RRVEKAAQGH
+826 RRVEKGTANQ
-836 DPSIAFYVLPSA
+836 DPTVQFYVLSSA
-848 WKEICKGYDSR
+848 WKEICKGFDSR
-859 KVARLCVK
+859 KVARLCVE

-875 DGRTQTS
+875 DGRIQTS

-895 FNSQILGCA
+895 FNSDVLGSA
-904 GDD
+904 E

>member
-1 MNTPETVTVAAGHTA
+1 MTQTHFSAETPS
-16 VPTVTDIVNASKGR
+16 VTDIVKASQGR
-30 WPHILHNMG
+30 WLYILANLG
-39 INVPENNKH
+39 ITVPDNHKH

-67 KGTWFCNHCGNGDG
+67 KGTWFCNQCGHGDG
-81 LDLITLVTG
+81 LDLVKLVTG
-90 KDIKSSC
+90 KETKTAC
-97 HEINKII
+97 QEVNKII
-104 QLPEFRKIT
+104 LLPAFKEIAPT
-113 PTRIKKVSAEK
+113 PVKNVSAKK
-124 GVGTYEKLKNG
+124 GIEHYEKIKAFCSL
-135 CLSGESQYLTNKG
+135 GESQYLINKG
-148 LMNNQYNIT
+148 LANHQCLIT
-157 GHPYTQG
+157 RQQYTQG
-164 NFSFPAG
+164 EFSFPVG
-171 SLLLPLVNCQQ
+171 SLLLPLVG
-182 TVTGGQLISPA
+182 TDSVIKGGQLISLN
-193 GEKSLLSGSVLS
+193 GEKSLLSGSTLS
-205 GSFIIVSPQTAAQP
+205 GSFIIVRQP
-219 EQIIITE
+219 EKKPLEQIVITE
-226 GFATGLSIA
+226 GFATGLSLS
-235 KITDALIVAAVAAT
+235 KCLDALIVASVSAT
-249 NLVKAAQQLRGK
+249 NLVKVAQQLRAQY
-261 WPDARIII
+261 PDAKIII
-269 AGDNDFSDGSDNTG
+269 AGDNDFVDGKDNTG
-283 KMWAERAARAVDGWV
+283 KMWAERAGKAVDGWV
-298 TLPPTHYKADWDDY
+298 TLPPTHYKADWDDF
-312 RQENNP
+312 RQENSL
-318 EKLKEAFFEEMMYFG
+318 EKLKEAFFEEMTYYG
-333 KDKTRLPQGFR
+333 KDRTRLPQGFR

-352 DKQINKSDGDTE
+352 DKQITKSDGDIE
-364 IRNIKISS
+364 VRNIKISS

-388 GRLLEWEDTYGNS
+388 GRLLEWEDTYGNC

-466 VLQDEVIGAGADSV
+466 VLQDEVVGNGADSV

-486 VQGKDFRVAGTSEEW
+486 VQGKDFRVSGTSEQW
-501 REHIGRYC
+501 REHIGKYC
-509 TGNAR
+509 VGNAR

-523 ASSLL
+523 ASPLL

-542 ESTDGKTTTMKVAA
+542 ESTDGKTTTMKVAS

-635 GELSLVEHAAN
+635 GELSLVEHASN

-663 SDSGKFGVFEE
+663 SDSGKYGVFED
-674 LHQFASGKALAEY
+674 LHHFTSGKAIAEY
-687 LEQAVT
+687 LEHAVT
-693 KYHGSPFRD
+693 RYHGTPFRD
-702 WLKYLTGNLT
+702 WLKYITNNLSD
-712 EVSGTAKA
+712 VSNTAKA
-720 LLKEYTA
+720 LLKEYTTKL
-727 RMMPEDAGNQV
+727 MPENAGNQV

-753 IATQAGMTGWQPGE
+753 MATRAGITGWKEGE
-767 AYTAAE
+767 AFISAK
-773 KCLTAWM
+773 KCLSAWM

-786 ANQEDITA
+786 ANQEDMTA

-799 DFISRNQF
+799 DFISRHQF
-807 SRFADWYDEH
+807 SRFADWYDEY
-817 SRPVSMMGF
+817 SRPASMMGF
-826 RRVEKAAQGH
+826 RRVEKNTGNGES
-836 DPSIAFYVLPSA
+836 SITFYVLPTA
-848 WKEICKGYDSR
+848 WKEICKGFDAR
-859 KVARLCVK
+859 KVVRLCVE
-867 KGWLEAGK
+867 KGWLETGK
-875 DGRTQTS
+875 DGKPQTS
-882 IRLPEIGLKRVYL
+882 IRLPEIGVKRVYI
-895 FNSQILGCA
+895 FNSEVLGCSEIE
-904 GDD
+904 

>member
-1 MNTPETVTVAAGHTA
+1 MTLPHFSTETPS
-16 VPTVTDIVNASKGR
+16 VTDIVKASQGR
-30 WPHILHNMG
+30 WLYILANLG
-39 INVPENNKH
+39 ITVPDNHKH

-67 KGTWFCNHCGNGDG
+67 KGTWFCNQCGHGDG
-81 LDLITLVTG
+81 LDLVKLVTG
-90 KDIKSSC
+90 KETKTAC
-97 HEINKII
+97 QEVNKII
-104 QLPEFRKIT
+104 LLPAFKEIAPT
-113 PTRIKKVSAEK
+113 PIKKVSAKK
-124 GVGTYEKLKNG
+124 GIEHYEKIKAFCSL
-135 CLSGESQYLTNKG
+135 GESQYLINKG
-148 LMNNQYNIT
+148 FANHQCLIT
-157 GHPYTQG
+157 RQQYTQG
-164 NFSFPAG
+164 EFSFPVG
-171 SLLLPLVNCQQ
+171 SLLLPLVG
-182 TVTGGQLISPA
+182 TDSVIKGGQLISLN
-193 GEKSLLSGSVLS
+193 GEKSLLSGSTLS
-205 GSFIIVSPQTAAQP
+205 GSFIIVRQP
-219 EQIIITE
+219 EKKPLKQIVITE
-226 GFATGLSIA
+226 GFATGLSLS
-235 KITDALIVAAVAAT
+235 KCLDALIVASVSAT
-249 NLVKAAQQLRGK
+249 NLVKVAQQLRAQYPETK
-261 WPDARIII
+261 III
-269 AGDNDFSDGSDNTG
+269 AGDNDFVDGKDNTG
-283 KMWAERAARAVDGWV
+283 KMWAERAGKAVDGWV
-298 TLPPTHYKADWDDY
+298 TLPPTHYKADWDDF
-312 RQENNP
+312 RQENSL
-318 EKLKEAFFEEMMYFG
+318 EKLKEAFFEEMAYYG
-333 KDKTRLPQGFR
+333 KDRTRLPQGFR

-352 DKQINKSDGDTE
+352 DKQITKSDGDIE
-364 IRNIKISS
+364 VRNIKISS

-388 GRLLEWEDTYGNS
+388 GRLLEWEDTYGNC

-466 VLQDEVIGAGADSV
+466 VLQDEVVGNGADSV

-486 VQGKDFRVAGTSEEW
+486 VQGKDFRVSGTSEQW
-501 REHIGRYC
+501 REHVGKYC
-509 TGNAR
+509 VGNAR

-523 ASSLL
+523 ASPLL

-542 ESTDGKTTTMKVAA
+542 ESTDGKTTTMKVAS

-635 GELSLVEHAAN
+635 GELSLVEHASN

-663 SDSGKFGVFEE
+663 SDSGKYGVFED
-674 LHQFASGKALAEY
+674 LHHFTSGKAIAEY
-687 LEQAVT
+687 LEHAVT
-693 KYHGSPFRD
+693 RYHGTPFRD
-702 WLKYLTGNLT
+702 WLKYITNNLSD
-712 EVSGTAKA
+712 VSNTAKA
-720 LLKEYTA
+720 LLKEYTTKL
-727 RMMPEDAGNQV
+727 MPENAGNQV

-753 IATQAGMTGWQPGE
+753 MATRAGITGWKEGE
-767 AYTAAE
+767 AFISAK
-773 KCLTAWM
+773 KCLSAWM

-786 ANQEDITA
+786 ANQEDMTA

-799 DFISRNQF
+799 DFISRHQF
-807 SRFADWYDEH
+807 SRFADWYDEY
-817 SRPVSMMGF
+817 SRPASMMGF
-826 RRVEKAAQGH
+826 RRVEKDTGNGES
-836 DPSIAFYVLPSA
+836 SITFYVLPTA
-848 WKEICKGYDSR
+848 WKEICKGFDAR
-859 KVARLCVK
+859 KVVRLCVE
-867 KGWLEAGK
+867 KGWLETGK
-875 DGRTQTS
+875 DGKTQTS
-882 IRLPEIGLKRVYL
+882 IRLPEIGVKRVYV
-895 FNSQILGCA
+895 FNSDVLGCSEIE
-904 GDD
+904 

>member
-1 MNTPETVTVAAGHTA
+1 MTQTHFSVETPSVS
-16 VPTVTDIVNASKGR
+16 DIVKASQGR
-30 WPHILHNMG
+30 WLYILANLG
-39 INVPENNKH
+39 ITVPDNHKH

-67 KGTWFCNHCGNGDG
+67 KGTWFCNQCGHGDG
-81 LDLITLVTG
+81 LDLVKLVTG
-90 KDIKSSC
+90 KETKTACQEVS
-97 HEINKII
+97 KII
-104 QLPEFRKIT
+104 LLPTFKEIAPT
-113 PTRIKKVSAEK
+113 PIKKVSAKK
-124 GVGTYEKLKNG
+124 GIEHYEKIKAFSSL
-135 CLSGESQYLTNKG
+135 GESQYLINKG
-148 LMNNQYNIT
+148 FANHQCLIT
-157 GHPYTQG
+157 RQQYTQG
-164 NFSFPAG
+164 EFSFPVG
-171 SLLLPLVNCQQ
+171 SLLLPLVD
-182 TVTGGQLISPA
+182 TDSVIKGGQLISLN
-193 GEKSLLSGSVLS
+193 GEKSLLSGSTLS
-205 GSFIIVSPQTAAQP
+205 GSFIIVRQP
-219 EQIIITE
+219 EKKPLEQIVITE
-226 GFATGLSIA
+226 GFATGLSLS
-235 KITDALIVAAVAAT
+235 KCLDALIVASVSAT
-249 NLVKAAQQLRGK
+249 NLVKVAQQLRAQY
-261 WPDARIII
+261 PDAKIII
-269 AGDNDFSDGSDNTG
+269 AGDNDFVDGKDNTG
-283 KMWAERAARAVDGWV
+283 KMWAERAGKTVDGWV
-298 TLPPTHYKADWDDY
+298 TLPPTHYKADWDDF
-312 RQENNP
+312 RQENSL
-318 EKLKEAFFEEMMYFG
+318 EKLKEAFFEEMTYYG
-333 KDKTRLPQGFR
+333 KDRTRLPQGFR

-352 DKQINKSDGDTE
+352 DKQITKSDGDIE
-364 IRNIKISS
+364 VRNIKISS

-388 GRLLEWEDTYGNS
+388 GRLLEWEDTYGNC

-466 VLQDEVIGAGADSV
+466 VLQDEVVGNGADSV

-486 VQGKDFRVAGTSEEW
+486 VQGKDFRVSGTSEQW
-501 REHIGRYC
+501 REHIGKYC
-509 TGNAR
+509 VGNAR

-523 ASSLL
+523 ASPLL
-528 RLVGVGGGG
+528 RLAGVGGGG

-542 ESTDGKTTTMKVAA
+542 ESTDGKTTTMKVAS

-635 GELSLVEHAAN
+635 GELSLVEHASN

-663 SDSGKFGVFEE
+663 SDSGKYGVFED
-674 LHQFASGKALAEY
+674 LHHFTSGKAIAEY
-687 LEQAVT
+687 LEHAVT
-693 KYHGSPFRD
+693 RYHGTPFRD
-702 WLKYLTGNLT
+702 WLKYITNNLSD
-712 EVSGTAKA
+712 VSNTAKA
-720 LLKEYTA
+720 LLKEYTTKL
-727 RMMPEDAGNQV
+727 MPENAGNQV

-753 IATQAGMTGWQPGE
+753 MATRAGITGWKEGE
-767 AYTAAE
+767 AFISAK
-773 KCLTAWM
+773 KCLSAWM

-786 ANQEDITA
+786 ANQEDMTA

-799 DFISRNQF
+799 DFISRHQF
-807 SRFADWYDEH
+807 SRFADWYDEY
-817 SRPVSMMGF
+817 SRPASMMGF
-826 RRVEKAAQGH
+826 RRVEKDTSNGES
-836 DPSIAFYVLPSA
+836 SITFYVLPTA
-848 WKEICKGYDSR
+848 WKEICKGFDAR
-859 KVARLCVK
+859 KVVRLCVE
-867 KGWLEAGK
+867 KGWLETGK
-875 DGRTQTS
+875 DGKTQTS
-882 IRLPEIGLKRVYL
+882 IRLPEIGVKRVYV
-895 FNSQILGCA
+895 FNSDVLGCSEIE
-904 GDD
+904 

>member
-1 MNTPETVTVAAGHTA
+1 MTQTHFSAETPS
-16 VPTVTDIVNASKGR
+16 VTDIVKASQGR
-30 WPHILHNMG
+30 WLYILTNLG
-39 INVPENNKH
+39 ITVPDNHKH

-67 KGTWFCNHCGNGDG
+67 KGTWFCNQCGHGDG
-81 LDLITLVTG
+81 LDLVKLVTG
-90 KDIKSSC
+90 KETKTAC
-97 HEINKII
+97 QEVNKII
-104 QLPEFRKIT
+104 LLPAFKEIAPT
-113 PTRIKKVSAEK
+113 PIKKVSANK
-124 GVGTYEKLKNG
+124 GIEHYEKIKAFCSL
-135 CLSGESQYLTNKG
+135 GESQYLINKG
-148 LMNNQYNIT
+148 FANHQCLIT
-157 GHPYTQG
+157 RQQYTQG
-164 NFSFPAG
+164 EFSFPVG
-171 SLLLPLVNCQQ
+171 SLLLPLVG
-182 TVTGGQLISPA
+182 TDSLIKGGQLISLN
-193 GEKSLLSGSVLS
+193 GEKSLLSGSTLS
-205 GSFIIVSPQTAAQP
+205 GSFIIVRQP
-219 EQIIITE
+219 EKKPLEQIVITE
-226 GFATGLSIA
+226 GFATGLSLS
-235 KITDALIVAAVAAT
+235 KCLDALIVASVSAT
-249 NLVKAAQQLRGK
+249 NLVKVAQQLRAQY
-261 WPDARIII
+261 PDAKIII
-269 AGDNDFSDGSDNTG
+269 AGDNDFVDGKDNTG
-283 KMWAERAARAVDGWV
+283 KMWAERAGKAVDGWV
-298 TLPPTHYKADWDDY
+298 TLPPTHYKADWDDF
-312 RQENNP
+312 RQENSL
-318 EKLKEAFFEEMMYFG
+318 EKLKEAFFEEMTYYG
-333 KDKTRLPQGFR
+333 KDRTRLPQGFR

-352 DKQINKSDGDTE
+352 DKQITKSDGDIE
-364 IRNIKISS
+364 VRNIKISS

-388 GRLLEWEDTYGNS
+388 GRLLEWEDTYGNC

-466 VLQDEVIGAGADSV
+466 VLQDEVVGNGADSV

-486 VQGKDFRVAGTSEEW
+486 VQGKDFRVSGTSEQW
-501 REHIGRYC
+501 REHIGKYC
-509 TGNAR
+509 VGNAR

-523 ASSLL
+523 ASPLL
-528 RLVGVGGGG
+528 RLAGVGGGG

-542 ESTDGKTTTMKVAA
+542 ESTDGKTTTMKVAS

-635 GELSLVEHAAN
+635 GELSLVEHASN

-663 SDSGKFGVFEE
+663 SDSGKYGVFED
-674 LHQFASGKALAEY
+674 LHHFTSGKAIAEY
-687 LEQAVT
+687 LEHAVT
-693 KYHGSPFRD
+693 RYHGTPFRD
-702 WLKYLTGNLT
+702 WLKYITNNLSD
-712 EVSGTAKA
+712 VSNTAKA
-720 LLKEYTA
+720 LLKEYTTKL
-727 RMMPEDAGNQV
+727 MPENAGNQV

-753 IATQAGMTGWQPGE
+753 MATRAGITGWKEGE
-767 AYTAAE
+767 AFISAK
-773 KCLTAWM
+773 KCLSAWM

-786 ANQEDITA
+786 ANQEDMTA

-799 DFISRNQF
+799 DFISRHQF
-807 SRFADWYDEH
+807 SRFADWYDEY
-817 SRPVSMMGF
+817 SRPASMMGF
-826 RRVEKAAQGH
+826 RRVEKDTGNGES
-836 DPSIAFYVLPSA
+836 SITFYVLPTA
-848 WKEICKGYDSR
+848 WKEICKGFDAR
-859 KVARLCVK
+859 KVVRLCVE
-867 KGWLEAGK
+867 KGWLETGK
-875 DGRTQTS
+875 DGKPQTS
-882 IRLPEIGLKRVYL
+882 IRLPEIGVKRVYI
-895 FNSQILGCA
+895 FNSEVLGCSEIE
-904 GDD
+904 

>member
-1 MNTPETVTVAAGHTA
+1 MTQTHFSVETPSVS
-16 VPTVTDIVNASKGR
+16 DIVKASQGR
-30 WPHILHNMG
+30 WLYILANLG
-39 INVPENNKH
+39 ITVPDNHKH

-67 KGTWFCNHCGNGDG
+67 KGTWFCNQCGHGDG
-81 LDLITLVTG
+81 LDLVKLVTG
-90 KDIKSSC
+90 KETKTACQEVS
-97 HEINKII
+97 KII
-104 QLPEFRKIT
+104 LLPTFKEIA
-113 PTRIKKVSAEK
+113 PTQIKKVSAKK
-124 GVGTYEKLKNG
+124 GIEHYEKIKAFSSL
-135 CLSGESQYLTNKG
+135 GESQYLINKG
-148 LMNNQYNIT
+148 FANHQCLIT
-157 GHPYTQG
+157 RQQYTQG
-164 NFSFPAG
+164 EFSFPVG
-171 SLLLPLVNCQQ
+171 SLLLPLVD
-182 TVTGGQLISPA
+182 TDSVIKGGQLISLN
-193 GEKSLLSGSVLS
+193 GEKSLLSGSTLS
-205 GSFIIVSPQTAAQP
+205 GSFIIVRQP
-219 EQIIITE
+219 KKKPLEQIVITE
-226 GFATGLSIA
+226 GFATGLSLS
-235 KITDALIVAAVAAT
+235 KCLDALIVASVSAT
-249 NLVKAAQQLRGK
+249 NLVKVAQQLRAQY
-261 WPDARIII
+261 PDAKIII
-269 AGDNDFSDGSDNTG
+269 AGDNDFVDGKDNTG
-283 KMWAERAARAVDGWV
+283 KMWAERAGKAVDGWV
-298 TLPPTHYKADWDDY
+298 TLPPTHYKADWDDF
-312 RQENNP
+312 RQENSL
-318 EKLKEAFFEEMMYFG
+318 EKLKEAFFEEMTYYG
-333 KDKTRLPQGFR
+333 KDRTRLPQGFR

-352 DKQINKSDGDTE
+352 DKQITKSDGDIE
-364 IRNIKISS
+364 VRNIKISS

-388 GRLLEWEDTYGNS
+388 GRLLEWEDTYGNC

-466 VLQDEVIGAGADSV
+466 VLQDEVVGNGADSV

-486 VQGKDFRVAGTSEEW
+486 VQGKDFRVSGTSEQW
-501 REHIGRYC
+501 REHIGKYC
-509 TGNAR
+509 VGNAR

-523 ASSLL
+523 ASPLL
-528 RLVGVGGGG
+528 RLAGVGGGG

-542 ESTDGKTTTMKVAA
+542 ESTDGKTTTMKVAS

-635 GELSLVEHAAN
+635 GELSLVEHASN

-663 SDSGKFGVFEE
+663 SDSGKYGVFED
-674 LHQFASGKALAEY
+674 LHHFTSGKAIAEY
-687 LEQAVT
+687 LEHAVT
-693 KYHGSPFRD
+693 RYHGTPFRD
-702 WLKYLTGNLT
+702 WLKYITNNLSD
-712 EVSGTAKA
+712 VSNTAKA
-720 LLKEYTA
+720 LLKEYTTKL
-727 RMMPEDAGNQV
+727 MPENAGNQV

-753 IATQAGMTGWQPGE
+753 MATRAGITGWKEGE
-767 AYTAAE
+767 AFISAK
-773 KCLTAWM
+773 KCLSAWM

-786 ANQEDITA
+786 ANQEDMTA

-799 DFISRNQF
+799 DFISRHQF
-807 SRFADWYDEH
+807 SRFADWYDEY
-817 SRPVSMMGF
+817 SRPASMMGF
-826 RRVEKAAQGH
+826 RRVEKDTGNGES
-836 DPSIAFYVLPSA
+836 SITFYVLPTA
-848 WKEICKGYDSR
+848 WKEICKGFDAR
-859 KVARLCVK
+859 KVVRLCVE
-867 KGWLEAGK
+867 KGWLETGK
-875 DGRTQTS
+875 DGKTQTS
-882 IRLPEIGLKRVYL
+882 IRLPEIGVKRVYV
-895 FNSQILGCA
+895 FNSDVLGCSEIE
-904 GDD
+904 

>member
-1 MNTPETVTVAAGHTA
+1 MTQTHFSVETPSVS
-16 VPTVTDIVNASKGR
+16 DIVKASQGR
-30 WPHILHNMG
+30 WLYILANLG
-39 INVPENNKH
+39 ITVPDNHKH

-67 KGTWFCNHCGNGDG
+67 KGTWFCNQCGHGDG
-81 LDLITLVTG
+81 LDLVKLVTG
-90 KDIKSSC
+90 KETKTACQEVS
-97 HEINKII
+97 KII
-104 QLPEFRKIT
+104 LLPTFKEIAPT
-113 PTRIKKVSAEK
+113 PIKKVSAKK
-124 GVGTYEKLKNG
+124 GIEHYEKIKAFSSL
-135 CLSGESQYLTNKG
+135 GESQYLINKG
-148 LMNNQYNIT
+148 FANHQCLIT
-157 GHPYTQG
+157 RQQYTQG
-164 NFSFPAG
+164 EFSFPVG
-171 SLLLPLVNCQQ
+171 SLLLPLVD
-182 TVTGGQLISPA
+182 TDSVIKGGQLISLN
-193 GEKSLLSGSVLS
+193 GEKSLLSGSTLS
-205 GSFIIVSPQTAAQP
+205 GSFIIVRQP
-219 EQIIITE
+219 KKKPLEQIVITE
-226 GFATGLSIA
+226 GFATGLSLS
-235 KITDALIVAAVAAT
+235 KCLDALIVASVSAT
-249 NLVKAAQQLRGK
+249 NLVKVAQQLRAQY
-261 WPDARIII
+261 PDAKIII
-269 AGDNDFSDGSDNTG
+269 AGDNDFVDGKDNTG
-283 KMWAERAARAVDGWV
+283 KMWAERAGKAVDGWV
-298 TLPPTHYKADWDDY
+298 TLPPTHYKADWDDF
-312 RQENNP
+312 RQENSL
-318 EKLKEAFFEEMMYFG
+318 EKLKEAFFEEMTYYG
-333 KDKTRLPQGFR
+333 KDRTRLPQGFR

-352 DKQINKSDGDTE
+352 DKQITKSDGDIE
-364 IRNIKISS
+364 VRNIKISS

-388 GRLLEWEDTYGNS
+388 GRLLEWEDTYGNC

-466 VLQDEVIGAGADSV
+466 VLQDEVVGNGADSV

-486 VQGKDFRVAGTSEEW
+486 VQGKDFRVSGTSEQW
-501 REHIGRYC
+501 REHIGKYC
-509 TGNAR
+509 VGNAR

-523 ASSLL
+523 ASPLL
-528 RLVGVGGGG
+528 RLAGVGGGG

-542 ESTDGKTTTMKVAA
+542 ESTDGKTTTMKVAS

-635 GELSLVEHAAN
+635 GELSLVEHASN

-663 SDSGKFGVFEE
+663 SDSGKYGVFED
-674 LHQFASGKALAEY
+674 LHHFTSGKAIAEY
-687 LEQAVT
+687 LEHAVT
-693 KYHGSPFRD
+693 RYHGTPFRD
-702 WLKYLTGNLT
+702 WLKYITNNLSD
-712 EVSGTAKA
+712 VSNTAKA
-720 LLKEYTA
+720 LLKEYTTKL
-727 RMMPEDAGNQV
+727 MPENAGNQV

-753 IATQAGMTGWQPGE
+753 MATRAGITGWKEGE
-767 AYTAAE
+767 AFISAK
-773 KCLTAWM
+773 KCLSAWM

-786 ANQEDITA
+786 ANQEDMTA

-799 DFISRNQF
+799 DFISRHQF
-807 SRFADWYDEH
+807 SRFADWYDEY
-817 SRPVSMMGF
+817 SRPASMMGF
-826 RRVEKAAQGH
+826 RRVEKDTGNGES
-836 DPSIAFYVLPSA
+836 SITFYVLPTA
-848 WKEICKGYDSR
+848 WKEICKGFDAR
-859 KVARLCVK
+859 KVVRLCVE
-867 KGWLEAGK
+867 KGWLETGK
-875 DGRTQTS
+875 DGKTQTS
-882 IRLPEIGLKRVYL
+882 IRLPEIGVKRVYV
-895 FNSQILGCA
+895 FNSDVLGCSEIE
-904 GDD
+904 